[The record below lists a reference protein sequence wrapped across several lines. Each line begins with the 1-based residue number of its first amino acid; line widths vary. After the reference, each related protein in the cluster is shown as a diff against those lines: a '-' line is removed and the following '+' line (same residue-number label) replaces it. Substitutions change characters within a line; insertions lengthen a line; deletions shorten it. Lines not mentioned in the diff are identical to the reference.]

1 MRKWR
6 IKSRKILATLL
17 AAVMLLV
24 MIPTTLVDT
33 AAADMTYVEQDG
45 WFYFWD
51 EQGLKDILTANA
63 DSEWIPMRFAASQSE
78 LDDSTG
84 TMTLNSS
91 VTIPAKAYVHM
102 RDGQLKVTA
111 LRKLTVQGTLVTRVD
126 RAVTG
131 SVSVEGDGVYC
142 KYSDVTDGVSLVS
155 ELKKLGNMAAAGDV
169 AKNLEVS
176 VMADVTVNGD
186 LTVPAGVYMYLDE
199 GKTLQV
205 SGALTV
211 EKDAAVGDYGV
222 LKAVSVNI
230 EQGGSMSYGEGAE
243 LDYGSQL
250 TVNGE
255 FYGFG
260 TVRGTGSQPSIVIG
274 GTAEIDNY
282 GAGSISADVWS
293 VNAAATINNYGV
305 LVVPLAQRASLVSGT
320 NISYNAKDGDN
331 GTGSV
336 QCTVRLT
343 DTEAGKAGVLQNAIN
358 TFDTITDKKDY
369 ELFAV
374 SVSNAAKG
382 QPMQLT
388 LNEDL
393 TVDGAVDCLFL
404 TQNDWPEDETGF
416 APHVTIGEGAA
427 LTVAAGRTLS
437 ANVPV
442 TVNGTLDIRS
452 EGSFT
457 FGTPGI
463 VVLQDGMTVNGTVLT
478 AGLLEV
484 SGDVIV
490 AEGGVLHQTMGGVRI
505 EGSLTVNGTMTVDMV
520 DFQIKGSYTKGANA
534 TVTIGE
540 NANFSYQAKTT
551 FNKDA
556 ILAAFAQE
564 DVSTVTVEVNEDVT
578 LTENLTIPKG
588 KTLVIDGYGT
598 LTIAPGVTL
607 ALEEYI
613 RGENEAPPT
622 GTMGGRIECSAPLV
636 IKGMLDV
643 RAEACLN
650 PETVTV
656 ENGGK
661 LIVQANGEYNSWYGS
676 FTVKAGGHVTNNGW
690 ISFGEDSVIAVEGD
704 WAAAWTQGE
713 GAEANKNVAARLEQG
728 DNADQKIQKALADIN
743 ASTLPDFFSYTVPVY
758 REDSGERIELTQD
771 LTIPAGVELAFSSE
785 GATTYIAEGAALT
798 VQGILYSNDP
808 FTVDG
813 KLTVSANG
821 WATVWNDLLVGG
833 TLTIDEDGRMYC
845 QYLTDENEQGK
856 AGTIVNNG
864 SLAAEQFDLK
874 HNEVDIGGGGDDGSK
889 VVRSLE
895 ALKSALAEGGQ
906 INYRGTELTISED
919 LTIPENVN
927 LTINVTTF
935 TVNEGVTLTNK
946 GNVWLYGDA
955 YLYGKLDVSN
965 EGGYFGGYGLVKAGG
980 EDNLVGDEYGNRQ
993 FNWTARISKEGASE
1007 TLTQEELTAAGASV
1021 LADGIEIDLGSQTT
1035 LTLAG
1040 GLEIRDKNV
1049 SIGGANAAKVVV
1061 NGTLSVWNYL
1071 NLDAPMTV
1079 NGTVN
1084 VYDSVYASR
1093 DITVSTG
1100 GKLHVRNYYNES
1112 EHRQWTG
1119 SVQFG
1124 NNAWIALP
1132 EGAAWDDYV
1141 TVDDGCRLGV
1151 NRTVNAD
1158 NLESFLQSCND
1169 GRDYIV
1175 TLHMNRHEGES
1186 VPLYIATGTTLTI
1199 PENVELTIYDLT
1211 GNGYDTIIIGA
1222 ADDSGNK
1229 GEIIVNGSLRISMPA
1244 QVDGTLAINGEMR
1257 AVSGDTTTVN
1267 GAMTVNE
1274 GGTVQFSRLAGTGTI
1289 TNNGTLT
1296 ANEKAVGT
1304 VIGGSGNTTIDNTRL
1319 EASNM
1324 AELKAALSSLSGS
1337 TERQTIFLCRS
1348 AMDDAAPGFVIDEDI
1363 TVPSSVE
1370 LRMDE
1375 MRSSNFRGLTVAEN
1389 AKLTVAGA
1397 VYSWAEDGVTVNGTL
1412 ETLYGGQDE
1421 NGNWIPDG
1429 RIAAY
1434 SVTVASTGNL
1444 VNGGSTN
1451 VYDRDEQ
1458 TGGTLAVEGKMENSG
1473 NLNCRD
1479 LQYSGTTL
1487 TNKGDI
1493 RVRQQLKIA
1502 EGSVIENTGWITYGD
1517 CDALDKINN
1526 SENATIRW
1534 EKTVNTVEELRT
1546 LLTRTENGTATLEL
1560 REDCTLNEDLVIPG
1574 HIQLQISGEN
1584 GTPHT
1589 LTVPENVTLFV
1600 GGQLTAQNSATIVVN
1615 GTLVTSG
1622 FAQVYGALTINE
1634 SGVWEQKDNADVSDD
1649 RASVTIDGLLEQSES
1664 RVQLSSW
1671 RNGKIIFGANAR
1683 WNEVGTISSYKS
1695 STAITGFDT
1704 GKYKLSTDDGINYYL
1719 KRLSSGGGS
1728 GGGETSTVGDVN
1740 GDGVVDQADLVA
1752 LARFMAGIDDLED
1765 TTRADING
1773 DGIYSAAD
1781 LTALARMLEAQ
1792 QDTQTADADENGAPV
1807 DTGAELNAD
1816 AQDTVQTEDG
1826 GAPVEPAPAVDDV
1839 PETVEESVTGEVP
1852 QTEAGE
1858 QAA

>member
-33 AAADMTYVEQDG
+33 ALAANYVTDEDG
-45 WFYFWD
+45 NTYFWS
-51 EQGLKDILTANA
+51 EQGLRELIAAAPDGYVCFAKSAAQLEDSNATLTIASDLTIPKDFGVYMGEGRLEVSSGKTLTVEGQLEAGYDKVSGSIVATEGATYYLFSEASTGAQLASDLPKLGAAAAVDKSGAKYSAYIIGDVTVSGDLTA
-63 DSEWIPMRFAASQSE
+63 
-78 LDDSTG
+78 
-84 TMTLNSS
+84 
-91 VTIPAKAYVHM
+91 PAKVELFLGRERA
-102 RDGQLKVTA
+102 LTVTG
-111 LRKLTVQGTLVTRVD
+111 KLTVESSAYVYASEALTVGSMEVKADSAVDAYGGIRYGSTLTVNGSVQLWDKSFGTGTTSTITIGAGGKLMNGYEAITIADRWSVSAGATVDNSGSLVVPVEHRGDLARKKNVPGNIYSVKMLTDTEASRPGALQSAMAAFDSVSGKAENEYFNVVVRNAQLRQPLQFTLPEDLTVGGTVDGISFLQLAPPANTESFFPSVTLPAGKTLTVALDKQLSSTVPFVVNGTLVLPEG
-126 RAVTG
+126 G
-131 SVSVEGDGVYC
+131 SMVNGAYPTATFNGGLQVNGTVNSFGW
-142 KYSDVTDGVSLVS
+142 
-155 ELKKLGNMAAAGDV
+155 
-169 AKNLEVS
+169 
-176 VMADVTVNGD
+176 VTVNGD
-186 LTVPAGVYMYLDE
+186 M
-199 GKTLQV
+199 
-205 SGALTV
+205 
-211 EKDAAVGDYGV
+211 
-222 LKAVSVNI
+222 
-230 EQGGSMSYGEGAE
+230 
-243 LDYGSQL
+243 
-250 TVNGE
+250 
-255 FYGFG
+255 
-260 TVRGTGSQPSIVIG
+260 
-274 GTAEIDNY
+274 
-282 GAGSISADVWS
+282 
-293 VNAAATINNYGV
+293 
-305 LVVPLAQRASLVSGT
+305 
-320 NISYNAKDGDN
+320 
-331 GTGSV
+331 
-336 QCTVRLT
+336 
-343 DTEAGKAGVLQNAIN
+343 
-358 TFDTITDKKDY
+358 
-369 ELFAV
+369 
-374 SVSNAAKG
+374 
-382 QPMQLT
+382 
-388 LNEDL
+388 
-393 TVDGAVDCLFL
+393 
-404 TQNDWPEDETGF
+404 
-416 APHVTIGEGAA
+416 
-427 LTVAAGRTLS
+427 TVAAGGTFRQQYGSLTVTGTL
-437 ANVPV
+437 
-442 TVNGTLDIRS
+442 TVNGTLDLA
-452 EGSFT
+452 ETNFT
-457 FGTPGI
+457 VKGTY
-463 VVLQDGMTVNGTVLT
+463 V
-478 AGLLEV
+478 
-484 SGDVIV
+484 
-490 AEGGVLHQTMGGVRI
+490 
-505 EGSLTVNGTMTVDMV
+505 
-520 DFQIKGSYTKGANA
+520 KGENA
-534 TVTIGE
+534 TVNMDE
-540 NANFSYQAKTT
+540 KVSFDYQVKTE
-551 FNKDA
+551 FNRDA

-564 DVSTVTVEVNEDVT
+564 NVSTVTVEVNEDVT
-578 LTENLTIPKG
+578 LTEDLTIPKG
-588 KTLVIDGYGT
+588 KTLGIDGYGT

-636 IKGMLDV
+636 IKGTLDV

-650 PETVTV
+650 PGTVTV

-661 LIVQANGEYNSWYGS
+661 LIMQANGEYNSWYGS
-676 FTVKAGGHVTNNGW
+676 FTIKAGGHVTNNGW
-690 ISFGEDSVIAVEGD
+690 ISFGEDSVITVEDEWAV
-704 WAAAWTQGE
+704 AWTQGE
-713 GAEANKNVAARLEQG
+713 GAEANKNVAVRLEQG

-743 ASTLPDFFSYTVPVY
+743 ASTLPDFFSYTVPVH
-758 REDSGERIELTQD
+758 REEGGERIELTQD

-821 WATVWNDLLVGG
+821 YATVWNDLLVGG
-833 TLTIDEDGRMYC
+833 TLTVDEGGRMYC

-993 FNWTARISKEGASE
+993 FNWTARISKEGTSE
-1007 TLTQEELTAAGASV
+1007 TLTQEELTAAGAST
-1021 LADGIEIDLGSQTT
+1021 LANRIEIDLGSQTT
-1035 LTLAG
+1035 LTLAD

-1049 SIGGANAAKVVV
+1049 YIWGANAAKVVV

-1100 GKLHVRNYYNES
+1100 GKLHVRNYLDKDTY
-1112 EHRQWTG
+1112 RQWTG
-1119 SVQFG
+1119 SVEFE

-1132 EGAAWDDYV
+1132 ESAAWDDYV
-1141 TVDDGCRLGV
+1141 TVDDGCNLCV
-1151 NRTVNAD
+1151 NKSVRMSE
-1158 NLESFLQSCND
+1158 LESFLKSCND
-1169 GRDYIV
+1169 GRKYMV
-1175 TLHMNRHEGES
+1175 TLHMNRHEGEKR
-1186 VPLYIATGTTLTI
+1186 PLYIAAGTTVTI
-1199 PENVELTIYDLT
+1199 PENVTVLIPDYNIGGFSEFA
-1211 GNGYDTIIIGA
+1211 IGA
-1222 ADDSGNK
+1222 ADENGTK
-1229 GEIIVNGSLRISMPA
+1229 GELVVNGRLEVDVPARVEGTLTVNGSARF
-1244 QVDGTLAINGEMR
+1244 GNGYEVR
-1257 AVSGDTTTVN
+1257 AN
-1267 GAMTVNE
+1267 GAMLVNA
-1274 GGTVQFSRLAGTGTI
+1274 GGEMVITGKLTGTGTI

-1304 VIGGSGNTTIDNTRL
+1304 VIGGSGKTTIGNTRL

-1324 AELKAALSSLSGS
+1324 AELKAALSSLDGS
-1337 TERQTIFLCRS
+1337 AEWQTIYLCRS
-1348 AMDDAAPGFVIDEDI
+1348 AMDDADPYFVIDGDI
-1363 TVPSSVE
+1363 TVPSNVQ

-1375 MRSSNFRGLTVAEN
+1375 MRSSNFRGLTVAQD

-1397 VYSWAEDGVTVNGTL
+1397 IYNWAEDGVTVNGTL

-1421 NGNWIPDG
+1421 NGNWIPNG
-1429 RIAAY
+1429 QIAAY
-1434 SVTVASTGNL
+1434 SVTVASTGHL
-1444 VNGGSTN
+1444 VNGGNTDVN
-1451 VYDRDEQ
+1451 DRDEQ
-1458 TGGTLAVEGKMENSG
+1458 TGGTLVVEGVLENS
-1473 NLNCRD
+1473 NTVNCRD
-1479 LQYSGTTL
+1479 LKYSGTEL
-1487 TNKGDI
+1487 TNKGNI
-1493 RVRQQLKIA
+1493 YVRQQLKIA
-1502 EGSVIENTGWITYGD
+1502 EGCAIANAGQVTYAD

-1534 EKTVNTVEELRT
+1534 DKTVNTVEELRA

-1560 REDCTLNEDLVIPG
+1560 REDCTLNEELTVPGNIELVFAADHG
-1574 HIQLQISGEN
+1574 Q
-1584 GTPHT
+1584 TPT
-1589 LTVPENVTLFV
+1589 LTVSEGVTLSAN
-1600 GGQLTAQNSATIVVN
+1600 GQLNIQKAVTLAAN
-1615 GTLVTSG
+1615 GTLATSNDV
-1622 FAQVYGALTINE
+1622 QVNGALLISE
-1634 SGVWEQKDNADVSDD
+1634 SGVWRQENW
-1649 RASVTIDGLLEQSES
+1649 ASVNSDSASITINGRLEQSES
-1664 RVQLSSW
+1664 WVELTSRW
-1671 RNGKIIFGANAR
+1671 NGKIIFGANAR
-1683 WNEVGTISSYKS
+1683 WNEVGTISSRES
-1695 STAITGFDT
+1695 STAITGFDI
-1704 GKYKLSTDDGINYYL
+1704 GKYKLSTNDGINYYL
-1719 KRLSSGGGS
+1719 ERLSSGGGS
-1728 GGGETSTVGDVN
+1728 GGGETSTIGDVN

-1781 LTALARMLEAQ
+1781 LTALARMLEVQ

>member
-24 MIPTTLVDT
+24 MIPTTMVDT

-142 KYSDVTDGVSLVS
+142 KYSDVTDGASLVS
-155 ELKKLGNMAAAGDV
+155 ELKKLGDMAAAGDV
-169 AKNLEVS
+169 AKDLEVN

-211 EKDAAVGDYGV
+211 KKDAVVGDYGV

-243 LDYGSQL
+243 LNYGSRL
-250 TVNGE
+250 TVNGG
-255 FYGFG
+255 FHGFG
-260 TVRGTGSQPSIVIG
+260 TVRGTGSLPSIVIG
-274 GTAEIDNY
+274 GTAEVDNY

-293 VNAAATINNYGV
+293 VDATATINNYGV

-336 QCTVRLT
+336 QCAVRLT
-343 DTEAGKAGVLQNAIN
+343 DTEAGKAGVLQNAIH

-374 SVSNAAKG
+374 SVSSAAKE

-437 ANVPV
+437 VNVPV
-442 TVNGTLDIRS
+442 TVNGTLDIRN
-452 EGSFT
+452 EGGFT

-463 VVLQDGMTVNGTVLT
+463 VVLQDGMTLNGTVLT

-484 SGDVIV
+484 YGDVAV
-490 AEGGVLHQTMGGVRI
+490 AEGGVLHQTMGSVRI
-505 EGSLTVNGTMTVDMV
+505 EGSLTVNGTMIVDMV

-540 NANFSYQAKTT
+540 NANFNYQAKTT
-551 FNKDA
+551 FNRDA

-578 LTENLTIPKG
+578 LTEDLTIPQK
-588 KTLVIDGYGT
+588 KTLVIEGYGT

-607 ALEEYI
+607 ALKEYI

-636 IKGMLDV
+636 IRGTLDV

-690 ISFGEDSVIAVEGD
+690 ISFGEDSAIAVEGD
-704 WAAAWTQGE
+704 WAAAWTQGN

-771 LTIPAGVELAFSSE
+771 LTIPAGVELGFYNE

-798 VQGILYSNDP
+798 VQGGMYSNAP
-808 FTVDG
+808 FNVDG

-821 WATVWNDLLVGG
+821 WATVWNNLLVGG
-833 TLTIDEDGRMYC
+833 TLTIDEGGRMYC

-864 SLAAEQFDLK
+864 SLIAEQFDLK

-889 VVRSLE
+889 VVYSLE

-946 GNVWLYGDA
+946 GNVWLHGDA

-965 EGGYFGGYGLVKAGG
+965 ESGYFGGYGVVKAGG

-993 FNWTARISKEGASE
+993 FNWTARISKEGTSE
-1007 TLTQEELTAAGASV
+1007 TLTQEELTAAGAST
-1021 LADGIEIDLGSQTT
+1021 LANRIEIDLGSQTT
-1035 LTLAG
+1035 LTLAD

-1049 SIGGANAAKVVV
+1049 YIWGANAAKVVV

-1100 GKLHVRNYYNES
+1100 GKLHVHNYYNES

-1119 SVQFG
+1119 SVEFE

-1141 TVDDGCRLGV
+1141 TVDDGCRLGA

-1158 NLESFLQSCND
+1158 NLESFLQSCDD
-1169 GRDYIV
+1169 GRNYIV

-1186 VPLYIATGTTLTI
+1186 MPLYIATGTTLTI

-1222 ADDSGNK
+1222 ADESGNK
-1229 GEIIVNGSLRISMPA
+1229 GEVVVDGLLRIYMPT
-1244 QVDGTLAINGEMR
+1244 QVDGTLTINGEMW
-1257 AVSGDTTTVN
+1257 AFSGDTTTVN

-1348 AMDDAAPGFVIDEDI
+1348 AMDDANPYFVIDGDI
-1363 TVPSSVE
+1363 TVPSGVE

-1375 MRSSNFRGLTVAEN
+1375 MRSSNFRGLTVAED

-1397 VYSWAEDGVTVNGTL
+1397 VYNWAEDGMTVNGTL

-1421 NGNWIPDG
+1421 NGNWIPNG
-1429 RIAAY
+1429 QIAAY
-1434 SVTVASTGNL
+1434 SVTVASTGHL
-1444 VNGGSTN
+1444 VNGGNTDVN
-1451 VYDRDEQ
+1451 DRDEQ
-1458 TGGTLAVEGKMENSG
+1458 TGGTLVVEGVLENS
-1473 NLNCRD
+1473 NTVNCRD
-1479 LQYSGTTL
+1479 LKYSGTEL
-1487 TNKGDI
+1487 TNKGNI
-1493 RVRQQLKIA
+1493 YVRQQLKIA
-1502 EGSVIENTGWITYGD
+1502 EGCAIANAGQVTYAD

-1534 EKTVNTVEELRT
+1534 DKTVNTVEELRA
-1546 LLTRTENGTATLEL
+1546 LLTRTENGTATLDL
-1560 REDCTLNEDLVIPG
+1560 REDSALNEDLAVPG
-1574 HIQLQISGEN
+1574 NIELVFAADHGQ
-1584 GTPHT
+1584 TPT
-1589 LTVPENVTLFV
+1589 LTVSENVTLSV
-1600 GGQLTAQNSATIVVN
+1600 NGQLNIQDSATLAVN
-1615 GTLVTSG
+1615 GTLETSNDV
-1622 FAQVYGALTINE
+1622 QVYGAILISE
-1634 SGVWEQKDNADVSDD
+1634 SGVWKQKNS
-1649 RASVTIDGLLEQSES
+1649 ASVHNDSASITINGWLEQSES
-1664 RVQLSSW
+1664 WVELTSRW
-1671 RNGKIIFGANAR
+1671 NGKIIFGANAR
-1683 WNEVGTISSYKS
+1683 WNEVGTISSHES

-1704 GKYKLSTDDGINYYL
+1704 GKYKLSTNDGINYYL
-1719 KRLSSGGGS
+1719 ERISSGGGS
-1728 GGGETSTVGDVN
+1728 GGGETSTIGDVN

-1807 DTGAELNAD
+1807 NTGAELNAD

>member
-33 AAADMTYVEQDG
+33 ALAANYVTDKDG
-45 WFYFWD
+45 NTYFWS
-51 EQGLKDILTANA
+51 EQGLRELIAAAPDSYVCFAKSAAQLEDSNATLTIASDLTIPKGFGVYMGEGRLEVSSGKTLTVEGQLEAGYDKVSGSVVATEGATYYLFSEASTGAQLASDLPKLGAAAAVDKSGAKYSAYIIGDVTVSGDLTA
-63 DSEWIPMRFAASQSE
+63 
-78 LDDSTG
+78 
-84 TMTLNSS
+84 
-91 VTIPAKAYVHM
+91 PAKVELFLGRERA
-102 RDGQLKVTA
+102 LTVTG
-111 LRKLTVQGTLVTRVD
+111 KLTVESSAYVYATEALTVGSMEVKADSAVDAYGGIRYGSTLTVNGSMVLYDKSFGTGTTSTITIGAGGKLMNGYEAITIADRWYIGDNATVDNSGSLVVPVEHRGDLAGKKNVPGAICSVKMLTDTEASRPGALQSAMAAFDSVSGKAENEYFNVVVRNAQLRQPLQFTLPEDLTVGGTVDGISFLQLAPPANTERFFPSVTLPAGKTLTVARGKQLSSTVPFVVNGTLVLPEGGMVD
-126 RAVTG
+126 GTYPTATFNGGLQVNGTVNSCG
-131 SVSVEGDGVYC
+131 W
-142 KYSDVTDGVSLVS
+142 
-155 ELKKLGNMAAAGDV
+155 
-169 AKNLEVS
+169 
-176 VMADVTVNGD
+176 VTVNGD
-186 LTVPAGVYMYLDE
+186 MTIAAGGTFRQQYGSLTVTG
-199 GKTLQV
+199 TL
-205 SGALTV
+205 
-211 EKDAAVGDYGV
+211 
-222 LKAVSVNI
+222 
-230 EQGGSMSYGEGAE
+230 
-243 LDYGSQL
+243 
-250 TVNGE
+250 
-255 FYGFG
+255 
-260 TVRGTGSQPSIVIG
+260 
-274 GTAEIDNY
+274 
-282 GAGSISADVWS
+282 
-293 VNAAATINNYGV
+293 
-305 LVVPLAQRASLVSGT
+305 
-320 NISYNAKDGDN
+320 
-331 GTGSV
+331 
-336 QCTVRLT
+336 
-343 DTEAGKAGVLQNAIN
+343 
-358 TFDTITDKKDY
+358 
-369 ELFAV
+369 
-374 SVSNAAKG
+374 
-382 QPMQLT
+382 
-388 LNEDL
+388 
-393 TVDGAVDCLFL
+393 
-404 TQNDWPEDETGF
+404 
-416 APHVTIGEGAA
+416 
-427 LTVAAGRTLS
+427 
-437 ANVPV
+437 
-442 TVNGTLDIRS
+442 TVNGTLDLA
-452 EGSFT
+452 ETNFT
-457 FGTPGI
+457 VKGTY
-463 VVLQDGMTVNGTVLT
+463 V
-478 AGLLEV
+478 
-484 SGDVIV
+484 
-490 AEGGVLHQTMGGVRI
+490 
-505 EGSLTVNGTMTVDMV
+505 
-520 DFQIKGSYTKGANA
+520 KGENA
-534 TVTIGE
+534 TVNMDE
-540 NANFSYQAKTT
+540 KVSFDYQVKTE
-551 FNKDA
+551 FNRDA

-564 DVSTVTVEVNEDVT
+564 NVSTVTVEVNEDVT
-578 LTENLTIPKG
+578 MTEDLTIPKG
-588 KTLVIDGYGT
+588 KTFVIDGYET

-636 IKGMLDV
+636 IKGTLDV

-650 PETVTV
+650 PGTVTV

-661 LIVQANGEYNSWYGS
+661 LIMQANGEYNSWYGS
-676 FTVKAGGHVTNNGW
+676 FTIKAGGHVTNNGW
-690 ISFGEDSVIAVEGD
+690 ISFGEDSVITVEDEWAV
-704 WAAAWTQGE
+704 AWTQGE
-713 GAEANKNVAARLEQG
+713 GAEANKNVAVRLEQG

-743 ASTLPDFFSYTVPVY
+743 ASTLPDFFSYMVPIY

-821 WATVWNDLLVGG
+821 RATVWNNLLVGG
-833 TLTIDEDGRMYC
+833 TLTIDEGGRMYC

-864 SLAAEQFDLK
+864 SLSAEQTELK
-874 HNEVDIGGGGDDGSK
+874 HNEVDIGGGDDGSK

-946 GNVWLYGDA
+946 GNVWLHGDA

-965 EGGYFGGYGLVKAGG
+965 ESGYFGGYGVVKAGG

-993 FNWTARISKEGASE
+993 FNWTARISKEGTSE
-1007 TLTQEELTAAGASV
+1007 TLTQEELTAAGAST
-1021 LADGIEIDLGSQTT
+1021 LANRIEIDLGSQTT
-1035 LTLAG
+1035 LTLAD

-1049 SIGGANAAKVVV
+1049 YIWGANAAKVVV

-1100 GKLHVRNYYNES
+1100 GKLHVHNYYNES

-1119 SVQFG
+1119 SVEFES
-1124 NNAWIALP
+1124 NAWIALP

-1244 QVDGTLAINGEMR
+1244 QVDGTLAINGEMW
-1257 AVSGDTTTVN
+1257 AFSGDTTTVN

-1337 TERQTIFLCRS
+1337 TERQTIYLCRN
-1348 AMDDAAPGFVIDEDI
+1348 AMDDADPYFVIDGDI
-1363 TVPSSVE
+1363 TVPSNVQ
-1370 LRMDE
+1370 LHMDE
-1375 MRSSNFRGLTVAEN
+1375 MRSSNFRGLTVAED
-1389 AKLTVAGA
+1389 AKLTVGGEMHI
-1397 VYSWAEDGVTVNGTL
+1397 WPEEGVTVYGTM
-1412 ETLYGGQDE
+1412 ETLGGQDE
-1421 NGNWIPDG
+1421 DGNGISNG

-1444 VNGGSTN
+1444 VNGGNTDVN
-1451 VYDRDEQ
+1451 DRDEQ
-1458 TGGTLAVEGKMENSG
+1458 TGGILAVEGKMENSG
-1473 NLNCRD
+1473 YINCRD
-1479 LQYSGTTL
+1479 LKYSGTEM
-1487 TNKGDI
+1487 TNKGNI
-1493 RVRQQLKIA
+1493 YVRQQLKIA
-1502 EGSVIENTGWITYGD
+1502 EGCVIGNAGQVTYAD

-1526 SENATIRW
+1526 SGKATIHW
-1534 EKTVNTVEELRT
+1534 EKTVNTVEELRA
-1546 LLTRTENGTATLEL
+1546 LLTRTENGTATLKL
-1560 REDCTLNEDLVIPG
+1560 REDCTLNE
-1574 HIQLQISGEN
+1574 E
-1584 GTPHT
+1584 
-1589 LTVPENVTLFV
+1589 LTVPENIELIFAADHGQTPTLTVSEGVTLSV
-1600 GGQLTAQNSATIVVN
+1600 GGQLNIQESATLAVN
-1615 GTLVTSG
+1615 GTLATSNDV
-1622 FAQVYGALTINE
+1622 QVNGALLISENGVWKQKNSASVNNDGASITIN
-1634 SGVWEQKDNADVSDD
+1634 G
-1649 RASVTIDGLLEQSES
+1649 RLEQSES
-1664 RVQLSSW
+1664 WVELTSW
-1671 RNGKIIFGANAR
+1671 WNGKIIFGANAH
-1683 WNEVGTISSYKS
+1683 WNEVGTISSRES
-1695 STAITGFDT
+1695 STAITGFDI
-1704 GKYKLSTDDGINYYL
+1704 GRYELRLDGEDYYL
-1719 KRLSSGGGS
+1719 KRISSGGGS

-1792 QDTQTADADENGAPV
+1792 QGTQTADADENGAPV

-1839 PETVEESVTGEVP
+1839 PETVKESVTGEVP

>member
-33 AAADMTYVEQDG
+33 ALAANYATDEDG
-45 WFYFWD
+45 NTYFWS
-51 EQGLKDILTANA
+51 EQGLRELIAAAPDGYVCFAKSAAQLEDSNATLTIASDLTIPKDFGVYMGEGRLEVSSGKTLTVEGQLEAGYDKVSGSVVVAEGATYYLFSEASTGAQLASDLPKLGAAAAVDKSGAKYSAYIIGDVTVSGDLTA
-63 DSEWIPMRFAASQSE
+63 
-78 LDDSTG
+78 
-84 TMTLNSS
+84 
-91 VTIPAKAYVHM
+91 PAKVELFLGRERA
-102 RDGQLKVTA
+102 LTVTG
-111 LRKLTVQGTLVTRVD
+111 KLTVESGAYVYASEALTVGSMEVKADSAVDAYGGIRYGSALIINGVANLWDKSFGTGTTSTITIGAGGKLMNGYEAITIADRWSVSDGATIDNGGSLVVPVEHRGDLAGKKNVPGNIYSVKMLTDTEASRSGALKSAMAAFDGISGKANNEHFNVVVRNAQLWQPLQVTLPDDLTVGGMLDGISFLQLAPPANTESFFPAVTLPAGKTLTVALGKQLSSTVPFVVNGTLVLPEGGGMVD
-126 RAVTG
+126 
-131 SVSVEGDGVYC
+131 
-142 KYSDVTDGVSLVS
+142 
-155 ELKKLGNMAAAGDV
+155 GNYPTATFNGGLQV
-169 AKNLEVS
+169 NGTVNS
-176 VMADVTVNGD
+176 FGWVTVNGD
-186 LTVPAGVYMYLDE
+186 M
-199 GKTLQV
+199 
-205 SGALTV
+205 
-211 EKDAAVGDYGV
+211 
-222 LKAVSVNI
+222 
-230 EQGGSMSYGEGAE
+230 
-243 LDYGSQL
+243 
-250 TVNGE
+250 
-255 FYGFG
+255 
-260 TVRGTGSQPSIVIG
+260 
-274 GTAEIDNY
+274 
-282 GAGSISADVWS
+282 
-293 VNAAATINNYGV
+293 
-305 LVVPLAQRASLVSGT
+305 
-320 NISYNAKDGDN
+320 
-331 GTGSV
+331 
-336 QCTVRLT
+336 
-343 DTEAGKAGVLQNAIN
+343 
-358 TFDTITDKKDY
+358 
-369 ELFAV
+369 
-374 SVSNAAKG
+374 
-382 QPMQLT
+382 
-388 LNEDL
+388 
-393 TVDGAVDCLFL
+393 
-404 TQNDWPEDETGF
+404 
-416 APHVTIGEGAA
+416 
-427 LTVAAGRTLS
+427 TVAAGGTFRQQYGSLTVTGTL
-437 ANVPV
+437 
-442 TVNGTLDIRS
+442 TVNGTLDLA
-452 EGSFT
+452 ETNFT
-457 FGTPGI
+457 VKGTY
-463 VVLQDGMTVNGTVLT
+463 V
-478 AGLLEV
+478 
-484 SGDVIV
+484 
-490 AEGGVLHQTMGGVRI
+490 
-505 EGSLTVNGTMTVDMV
+505 
-520 DFQIKGSYTKGANA
+520 KGENA
-534 TVTIGE
+534 TVNMDE
-540 NANFSYQAKTT
+540 KVSFDYQVKTE
-551 FNKDA
+551 FNRDA

-564 DVSTVTVEVNEDVT
+564 NVSTVTVEVNEDVT
-578 LTENLTIPKG
+578 LTEDLTIPQK
-588 KTLVIDGYGT
+588 KTLVIEGYGT
-598 LTIAPGVTL
+598 LTIAPGATL
-607 ALEEYI
+607 ALKEYI
-613 RGENEAPPT
+613 RGENESPWTGAP
-622 GTMGGRIECSAPLV
+622 GGKLECGAPLV
-636 IKGMLDV
+636 IKGTLDV
-643 RAEACLN
+643 GKEAYLN
-650 PETVTV
+650 PQSTVTV

-661 LIVQANGEYNSWYGS
+661 LVVRENGEYYSWNGS

-690 ISFGEDSVIAVEGD
+690 MSFGEDSAITVEDG
-704 WAAAWTQGE
+704 WAAAWTQGKT
-713 GAEANKNVAARLEQG
+713 AEAHKSVAARLEQG
-728 DNADQKIQKALADIN
+728 DNADQKIQKALTDIN

-771 LTIPAGVELAFSSE
+771 LTIPAGVELAFYNE
-785 GATTYIAEGAALT
+785 GVTTYIAEGAALT
-798 VQGILYSNDP
+798 VQGTPYSNAP
-808 FTVDG
+808 ITVDG
-813 KLTVSANG
+813 KLTVSKNGAAN
-821 WATVWNDLLVGG
+821 VQKNLLVGG
-833 TLTIDEDGRMYC
+833 TLTIDEGGRMYC

-874 HNEVDIGGGGDDGSK
+874 HNEVDIGGGDDGSK

-946 GNVWLYGDA
+946 GNVWLHGDA

-965 EGGYFGGYGLVKAGG
+965 ESGYFGGYGVVKAGG
-980 EDNLVGDEYGNRQ
+980 EDNLVGDENGNRQ
-993 FNWTARISKEGASE
+993 FNWTTRISKEGTSE
-1007 TLTQEELTAAGASV
+1007 TLTQEELTAAGGST
-1021 LADGIEIDLGSQTT
+1021 LANRIEINLGSQTT
-1035 LTLAG
+1035 LTLAD

-1049 SIGGANAAKVVV
+1049 YIWGANAAKVVV

-1100 GKLHVRNYYNES
+1100 GKLHVHNYYNES

-1119 SVQFG
+1119 SVEFES
-1124 NNAWIALP
+1124 NAWIALP

-1211 GNGYDTIIIGA
+1211 GNGYNTIIIGA
-1222 ADDSGNK
+1222 ADESGNK
-1229 GEIIVNGSLRISMPA
+1229 GEVIVNGSLRISMPA
-1244 QVDGTLAINGEMR
+1244 QVDGTLTINGEMR

-1267 GAMTVNE
+1267 GALTVSKGANM
-1274 GGTVQFSRLAGTGTI
+1274 SCNRLAGTGTI

-1304 VIGGSGNTTIDNTRL
+1304 VIGGSGKTMIDNTRL

-1348 AMDDAAPGFVIDEDI
+1348 AMDDADPYFVIDEDI
-1363 TVPSSVE
+1363 TVPSGVE

-1375 MRSSNFRGLTVAEN
+1375 MQSSNFRGLTVAEN

-1397 VYSWAEDGVTVNGTL
+1397 VHNWAEDGVTVNGTL

-1421 NGNWIPDG
+1421 NGNWIPNG
-1429 RIAAY
+1429 QIVAY
-1434 SVTVASTGNL
+1434 SVTVASTGHL
-1444 VNGGSTN
+1444 VNGGNTN
-1451 VYDRDEQ
+1451 VDDRDEQ
-1458 TGGTLAVEGKMENSG
+1458 TGGTLAVEGVLENS
-1473 NLNCRD
+1473 NTVNCRD
-1479 LQYSGTTL
+1479 LKYSGTEL
-1487 TNKGDI
+1487 TNKGNI
-1493 RVRQQLKIA
+1493 YVRQQLKIA
-1502 EGSVIENTGWITYGD
+1502 EGCVIENAGQVTYGD

-1534 EKTVNTVEELRT
+1534 DKTVNTVEELRA

-1560 REDCTLNEDLVIPG
+1560 REDCTLNEELAIPENIELVFAADHG
-1574 HIQLQISGEN
+1574 Q
-1584 GTPHT
+1584 TPT
-1589 LTVPENVTLFV
+1589 LTVSEGVTLSAN
-1600 GGQLTAQNSATIVVN
+1600 GQLNIQKSATLVVN
-1615 GTLVTSG
+1615 GTLATCNNV
-1622 FAQVYGALTINE
+1622 QVYGTLIISE
-1634 SGVWEQKDNADVSDD
+1634 SGVWKQKNS
-1649 RASVTIDGLLEQSES
+1649 ASVNNDGASITINGVLEQSES
-1664 RVQLSSW
+1664 WVELTSW

-1683 WNEVGTISSYKS
+1683 WNEVGTISSHES

-1704 GKYKLSTDDGINYYL
+1704 GKYKLSTNDGIDYYL

-1728 GGGETSTVGDVN
+1728 GGGETSTIGDVN

-1765 TTRADING
+1765 TARADING
-1773 DGIYSAAD
+1773 DGIPSAAD

-1792 QDTQTADADENGAPV
+1792 QGTQTDDADENGAPV

>member
-63 DSEWIPMRFAASQSE
+63 DSEWISMRFAASQSK

-102 RDGQLKVTA
+102 RDGQLKVAA

-142 KYSDVTDGVSLVS
+142 KYSDVTDGASLVS
-155 ELKKLGNMAAAGDV
+155 ELKKLGDMAAAGDV
-169 AKNLEVS
+169 AKDLEVN

-211 EKDAAVGDYGV
+211 KKDAAVGDYGV

-250 TVNGE
+250 TVNGG

-274 GTAEIDNY
+274 GTAEISNY
-282 GAGSISADVWS
+282 GAGSIFADVWS

-336 QCTVRLT
+336 QYAVRLT

-358 TFDTITDKKDY
+358 TFDTITGKKDY

-374 SVSNAAKG
+374 SVSNAVKG

-388 LNEDL
+388 LNENV

-416 APHVTIGEGAA
+416 APHVTIGEGVA

-437 ANVPV
+437 VNVPV
-442 TVNGTLDIRS
+442 TVNGTLDIRN
-452 EGSFT
+452 EGGFT

-463 VVLQDGMTVNGTVLT
+463 VVLQDGMTLNGTVLT

-484 SGDVIV
+484 YGDVAV
-490 AEGGVLHQTMGGVRI
+490 AEGGVLHQTMGSVRI
-505 EGSLTVNGTMTVDMV
+505 EGSLTVNGTMIVDMV

-540 NANFSYQAKTT
+540 NANFNYQVKTE
-551 FNKDA
+551 FNRDA

-564 DVSTVTVEVNEDVT
+564 NVSTVTVEVNEDVT
-578 LTENLTIPKG
+578 LTEDLTIPKK
-588 KTLVIDGYGT
+588 KTLVIEGYGT
-598 LTIAPGVTL
+598 LTIAPGATL
-607 ALEEYI
+607 ALE
-613 RGENEAPPT
+613 GTVEADWEQNISGGLLECGALMVLQGTFSAGT
-622 GTMGGRIECSAPLV
+622 GAHANLYGTI
-636 IKGMLDV
+636 
-643 RAEACLN
+643 
-650 PETVTV
+650 TV
-656 ENGGK
+656 ENGGS
-661 LIVQANGEYNSWYGS
+661 LIVNGGAFFGGDS

-690 ISFGEDSVIAVEGD
+690 MSFGEDSAITVEDG
-704 WAAAWTQGE
+704 WAAAWTQGKT
-713 GAEANKNVAARLEQG
+713 AEAHKSVAARLEQG

-743 ASTLPDFFSYTVPVY
+743 ASTLPDFFSYTLSVY
-758 REDSGERIELTQD
+758 RQDDGERIELTQD
-771 LTIPAGVELAFSSE
+771 LTIPAGVELAFYNE
-785 GATTYIAEGAALT
+785 GVMTYIAKGAALT
-798 VQGILYSNDP
+798 IQGTLYSEAP
-808 FTVDG
+808 ITVDG
-813 KLTVSANG
+813 KLTVSKNG
-821 WATVWNDLLVGG
+821 AADVQKKLLVGG
-833 TLTIDEDGRMYC
+833 TLTIDEGGRMHC

-864 SLAAEQFDLK
+864 SLTAEQFDLK
-874 HNEVDIGGGGDDGSK
+874 HNEVDIGDDSGNR
-889 VVRSLE
+889 VVGTFE
-895 ALKSALAEGGQ
+895 ALKSALTKGGQ
-906 INYRGTELTISED
+906 INYRGTKLTISED

-955 YLYGKLDVSN
+955 CLYGKLDVSN
-965 EGGYFGGYGLVKAGG
+965 EGGYFGGYGVVKAGG

-993 FNWTARISKEGASE
+993 FNWTSRISKEGTSE
-1007 TLTQEELTAAGASV
+1007 TLTQEELTAAGAST
-1021 LADGIEIDLGSQTT
+1021 LANRIEINLGSQTT
-1035 LTLAG
+1035 LTLAD

-1049 SIGGANAAKVVV
+1049 YIWGANAAKVVV

-1100 GKLHVRNYYNES
+1100 GKLHVHNYYNES

-1119 SVQFG
+1119 SVEFE

-1199 PENVELTIYDLT
+1199 PENVELAIYDLT
-1211 GNGYDTIIIGA
+1211 GNGYNTIIIGA
-1222 ADDSGNK
+1222 ADESGNK
-1229 GEIIVNGSLRISMPA
+1229 GEVIVKGSLRISMPA
-1244 QVDGTLAINGEMR
+1244 QVDGTLTINGEMR

-1274 GGTVQFSRLAGTGTI
+1274 GGTVQFGRLAGTGTI

-1304 VIGGSGNTTIDNTRL
+1304 VIGGSGKTMIDNTRL

-1337 TERQTIFLCRS
+1337 AERQTIFLCRS
-1348 AMDDAAPGFVIDEDI
+1348 AMDDADPYFVIDEDI
-1363 TVPSSVE
+1363 TVPSGVE

-1375 MRSSNFRGLTVAEN
+1375 MQSSSFRGLTVAKN
-1389 AKLTVAGA
+1389 AKLTIAGD
-1397 VYSWAEDGVTVNGTL
+1397 VYCWAEDGVTVNGTL
-1412 ETLYGGQDE
+1412 KTLHGGQDE
-1421 NGNWIPDG
+1421 DGNGISNG

-1444 VNGGSTN
+1444 VNGGNTDVN
-1451 VYDRDEQ
+1451 DRDEQ

-1502 EGSVIENTGWITYGD
+1502 EGTVIENTGWITYGD

-1695 STAITGFDT
+1695 CTAITGFDP
-1704 GKYKLSTDDGINYYL
+1704 GRYKLSTSDGINYYL
-1719 KRLSSGGGS
+1719 ERVSSGGGS
-1728 GGGETSTVGDVN
+1728 GGGETSTIGDVN

-1765 TTRADING
+1765 TARADING

-1826 GAPVEPAPAVDDV
+1826 GAPVEPVPAVDDV

>member
-24 MIPTTLVDT
+24 MIPTTMVDT
-33 AAADMTYVEQDG
+33 ALAANYVTDKDG
-45 WFYFWD
+45 NTYFWS
-51 EQGLKDILTANA
+51 EQGLRELIAAAPDGYVCFAKSAAQLEDSNATLT
-63 DSEWIPMRFAASQSE
+63 IASD
-78 LDDSTG
+78 L
-84 TMTLNSS
+84 
-91 VTIPAKAYVHM
+91 TIPK
-102 RDGQLKVTA
+102 GF
-111 LRKLTVQGTLVTRVD
+111 
-126 RAVTG
+126 
-131 SVSVEGDGVYC
+131 GVYM
-142 KYSDVTDGVSLVS
+142 G
-155 ELKKLGNMAAAGDV
+155 EGR
-169 AKNLEVS
+169 LEVS
-176 VMADVTVNGD
+176 SGKTLTVEGQLEARFDKVSGSIVAAEGATYYLFSEASTGAQLASNLPKLGAAAAVDTSGAQYSAYINGDVTVSGD
-186 LTVPAGVYMYLDE
+186 LTVPAKVELFLGRERTLTVTGKLTVESSAYVYAME
-199 GKTLQV
+199 
-205 SGALTV
+205 ALTV
-211 EKDAAVGDYGV
+211 
-222 LKAVSVNI
+222 
-230 EQGGSMSYGEGAE
+230 GSMEVKADSAVDAYGGIR
-243 LDYGSQL
+243 YGSTL
-250 TVNGE
+250 TVNGSMVL
-255 FYGFG
+255 YDKSFG
-260 TVRGTGSQPSIVIG
+260 TGT
-274 GTAEIDNY
+274 T
-282 GAGSISADVWS
+282 
-293 VNAAATINNYGV
+293 ATITVGADGKLMNGYEAITIADRWYIGDNATVDNSGS
-305 LVVPLAQRASLVSGT
+305 LVVPVEHRGDLAGKKNVPGA
-320 NISYNAKDGDN
+320 IC
-331 GTGSV
+331 SV
-336 QCTVRLT
+336 KMLT
-343 DTEAGKAGVLQNAIN
+343 DTEASRPGALQSAMAAFDGVSGKAENEYFNVVVRNAQLRQPLQ
-358 TFDTITDKKDY
+358 F
-369 ELFAV
+369 
-374 SVSNAAKG
+374 
-382 QPMQLT
+382 T
-388 LNEDL
+388 LPEDL
-393 TVDGAVDCLFL
+393 TVGGTVDGISFLQLAPPANTESFFPAVTLPAGKTL
-404 TQNDWPEDETGF
+404 TVALGKQLSSTVPFVVNGTLVLPEGGGMVDGNYPTATFNGGLQVNGTVNSF
-416 APHVTIGEGAA
+416 GWVTVNGDM
-427 LTVAAGRTLS
+427 TVAAGGTFRQQYGSLTVTGTL
-437 ANVPV
+437 
-442 TVNGTLDIRS
+442 TVNGTLDLA
-452 EGSFT
+452 ETNFT
-457 FGTPGI
+457 VKGTY
-463 VVLQDGMTVNGTVLT
+463 V
-478 AGLLEV
+478 
-484 SGDVIV
+484 
-490 AEGGVLHQTMGGVRI
+490 
-505 EGSLTVNGTMTVDMV
+505 
-520 DFQIKGSYTKGANA
+520 KGENA
-534 TVTIGE
+534 TVNMDE
-540 NANFSYQAKTT
+540 KVSFDYQVRTE
-551 FNKDA
+551 FNKAA

-564 DVSTVTVEVNEDVT
+564 NVSTVTVEVNEDVT
-578 LTENLTIPKG
+578 MTEDLTIPKG
-588 KTLVIDGYGT
+588 KTLVIDGYET

-636 IKGMLDV
+636 IKGTLDV

-650 PETVTV
+650 PGTVTV

-676 FTVKAGGHVTNNGW
+676 FTVKAGGHVSNDGR
-690 ISFGEDSVIAVEGD
+690 ISFGVDSVITVED
-704 WAAAWTQGE
+704 EWAAVWTQGE
-713 GAEANKNVAARLEQG
+713 GAETNIDVAAALEQG

-743 ASTLPDFFSYTVPVY
+743 ASTLPDFFSYTLSVY
-758 REDSGERIELTQD
+758 RQDDGDRIELAQD
-771 LTIPAGVELAFSSE
+771 VTIPAGVELAFYNE
-785 GATTYIAEGAALT
+785 DATTYIAEGAALT
-798 VQGILYSNDP
+798 IQGTLYSNAP

-821 WATVWNDLLVGG
+821 YANVQKNLLVGG
-833 TLTIDEDGRMYC
+833 TLTIDEGGRMYC
-845 QYLTDENEQGK
+845 QYLTDENEQGT
-856 AGTIVNNG
+856 AGKIINNG
-864 SLAAEQFDLK
+864 SLTAEQFDLK
-874 HNEVDIGGGGDDGSK
+874 HNEVDIGDDSGNR
-889 VVRSLE
+889 VVGTFE
-895 ALKSALAEGGQ
+895 ALKSALTKGGQ
-906 INYRGTELTISED
+906 INYRGSELTISED
-919 LTIPENVN
+919 LTIPENVD

-935 TVNEGVTLTNK
+935 TVSEGVTLTNR
-946 GNVWLYGDA
+946 GNVTVFGDM
-955 YLYGKLDVSN
+955 YLYGKLDVSG
-965 EGGYFGGYGLVKAGG
+965 ETGGFRGYGMIM
-980 EDNLVGDEYGNRQ
+980 EGDESSIIGEYGGRR
-993 FNWTARISKEGASE
+993 FRWTMRVTKSGE
-1007 TLTQEELTAAGASV
+1007 TEILTAEELTAMFDAPLVSA
-1021 LADGIEIDLGSQTT
+1021 IELRLGRQTT
-1035 LTLAG
+1035 LTLNGDIAINDKQLNISG
-1040 GLEIRDKNV
+1040 GQYSNV
-1049 SIGGANAAKVVV
+1049 VI
-1061 NGTLSVWNYL
+1061 NGKLSVWRYMYISTT
-1071 NLDAPMTV
+1071 MTV
-1079 NGTVN
+1079 NGTVE
-1084 VYDSVYASR
+1084 VYANLVMR
-1093 DITVSTG
+1093 GNMTINNG
-1100 GKLHVRNYYNES
+1100 GNLHVRNYLDKDTY
-1112 EHRQWTG
+1112 RQWIG
-1119 SVQFG
+1119 SVEFAEG
-1124 NNAWIALP
+1124 FRINLP
-1132 EGAAWDDYV
+1132 EGATMGDYV
-1141 TVDDGCRLGV
+1141 TVDQGCTVGVRKYVAASELEGTLRNCADGQYYIIQV
-1151 NRTVNAD
+1151 SND
-1158 NLESFLQSCND
+1158 QSQSEKWP
-1169 GRDYIV
+1169 
-1175 TLHMNRHEGES
+1175 LH
-1186 VPLYIATGTTLTI
+1186 IAAGTTVTI
-1199 PENVELTIYDLT
+1199 PENVTVQIPDYNIGGFSEFV
-1211 GNGYDTIIIGA
+1211 IGA
-1222 ADDSGNK
+1222 ADENGTK
-1229 GEIIVNGSLRISMPA
+1229 GELVVNGRLEVDVPARVEGALTVNGSARF
-1244 QVDGTLAINGEMR
+1244 GNGYEVR
-1257 AVSGDTTTVN
+1257 TN
-1267 GAMTVNE
+1267 GAMLVNA
-1274 GGTVQFSRLAGTGTI
+1274 GGEMEITGELTGTGTI

-1296 ANEKAVGT
+1296 ANEKAMGT
-1304 VIGGSGNTTIDNTRL
+1304 VIGGSGTTTIYNTRL

-1324 AELKAALSSLSGS
+1324 AELKTALSSLSGS
-1337 TERQTIFLCRS
+1337 TEWQTIYLCRS
-1348 AMDDAAPGFVIDEDI
+1348 TMDDAAPCFVIDEDI
-1363 TVPSSVE
+1363 AVPSNVG

-1389 AKLTVAGA
+1389 AELTVAGA
-1397 VYSWAEDGVTVNGTL
+1397 VYNWAEDGVTVNGTL

-1493 RVRQQLKIA
+1493 RVRQQMKIA

-1560 REDCTLNEDLVIPG
+1560 REDCTLNEDLAIPG

-1683 WNEVGTISSYKS
+1683 WNEVGTISSRES

-1728 GGGETSTVGDVN
+1728 GGGETSTIGDVN

-1792 QDTQTADADENGAPV
+1792 QGTQMDDADENGAPV

-1839 PETVEESVTGEVP
+1839 PETVEEPVTDEEP
-1852 QTEAGE
+1852 QTEAVE

>member
-24 MIPTTLVDT
+24 MIPTTMVDT

-63 DSEWIPMRFAASQSE
+63 DSEWISMRFAASQSK

-102 RDGQLKVTA
+102 RDGQLKVAA

-142 KYSDVTDGVSLVS
+142 KYSDVTDGASLVS
-155 ELKKLGNMAAAGDV
+155 ELKKLGDMAAAGDV
-169 AKNLEVS
+169 AKDLEVN

-211 EKDAAVGDYGV
+211 KKDAVVGNYGV
-222 LKAVSVNI
+222 LKAASVNI

-250 TVNGE
+250 TVNGG

-274 GTAEIDNY
+274 GTAEISNY
-282 GAGSISADVWS
+282 GAGSIFADVWS
-293 VNAAATINNYGV
+293 VNATATINNYGV

-336 QCTVRLT
+336 QYAVRLT

-358 TFDTITDKKDY
+358 TFDTITGKKDY

-374 SVSNAAKG
+374 SVSNAVKG

-388 LNEDL
+388 LNENV

-437 ANVPV
+437 VNVPV
-442 TVNGTLDIRS
+442 TVNGTLDIRN
-452 EGSFT
+452 EGDFT

-463 VVLQDGMTVNGTVLT
+463 VVLQDGMTLNGTVLT

-484 SGDVIV
+484 YGDVAV
-490 AEGGVLHQTMGGVRI
+490 AEGGVLHQTMGSVRI
-505 EGSLTVNGTMTVDMV
+505 EGSLTVNGTMIVDMV

-540 NANFSYQAKTT
+540 NANFNYQVKTE
-551 FNKDA
+551 FNRDA

-564 DVSTVTVEVNEDVT
+564 NVSTVTVEVNEDVT
-578 LTENLTIPKG
+578 LAEDLTIPKG

-598 LTIAPGVTL
+598 LTIAPGATL

-636 IKGMLDV
+636 IKGTLDV

-690 ISFGEDSVIAVEGD
+690 MSFTEGAAITVEDD
-704 WAAAWTQGE
+704 WAAVWTQGE
-713 GAEANKNVAARLEQG
+713 GAETNIDVVAALEQG

-743 ASTLPDFFSYTVPVY
+743 ASTLPDFFSYTLSVY
-758 REDSGERIELTQD
+758 RQDDGERIELTQD
-771 LTIPAGVELAFSSE
+771 VTIPTGVMLAFYNE
-785 GATTYIAEGAALT
+785 GVTTYIAEGTALT
-798 VQGILYSNDP
+798 IQGGLYSDAP
-808 FTVDG
+808 ITVDG
-813 KLTVSANG
+813 KLTVSASGYAN
-821 WATVWNDLLVGG
+821 VHKNLLVGG
-833 TLTIDEDGRMYC
+833 TLTIDEGGRMYC
-845 QYLTDENEQGK
+845 RYLTDENEQGT
-856 AGTIVNNG
+856 AGKIINNG
-864 SLAAEQFDLK
+864 SLSAEQLDLK
-874 HNEVDIGGGGDDGSK
+874 HNEVDIGDDSGNR
-889 VVRSLE
+889 VVGTFE
-895 ALKSALAEGGQ
+895 ALKSALTKGGQ

-919 LTIPENVN
+919 LTIPENVD

-935 TVNEGVTLTNK
+935 TVSEGVTLTNR
-946 GNVWLYGDA
+946 GNVTVFGDM
-955 YLYGKLDVSN
+955 YLYGKLDVSG
-965 EGGYFGGYGLVKAGG
+965 ETGGFRGYGMIM
-980 EDNLVGDEYGNRQ
+980 EGDESSIIGEYGGRR
-993 FNWTARISKEGASE
+993 FRWTMRVTKSGE
-1007 TLTQEELTAAGASV
+1007 TEILTAEELTAMFDAPLVSA
-1021 LADGIEIDLGSQTT
+1021 IELRLGRQTT
-1035 LTLAG
+1035 LTLNGDIAINDKQLNISG
-1040 GLEIRDKNV
+1040 GQYSNV
-1049 SIGGANAAKVVV
+1049 VI
-1061 NGTLSVWNYL
+1061 NGKLSVWRYMYISTT
-1071 NLDAPMTV
+1071 MTV
-1079 NGTVN
+1079 NGTVE
-1084 VYDSVYASR
+1084 VYANLVMR
-1093 DITVSTG
+1093 GNMTINNG
-1100 GKLHVRNYYNES
+1100 GNLHVRNYLDKDTY
-1112 EHRQWTG
+1112 RQWIG
-1119 SVQFG
+1119 SVEFAEG
-1124 NNAWIALP
+1124 FRINLP
-1132 EGAAWDDYV
+1132 EGATMGDYV
-1141 TVDDGCRLGV
+1141 TVDQGCTVGVRKYVAASELEGTLRNCADGQYYIIQV
-1151 NRTVNAD
+1151 SND
-1158 NLESFLQSCND
+1158 QSQSEKWP
-1169 GRDYIV
+1169 
-1175 TLHMNRHEGES
+1175 LH
-1186 VPLYIATGTTLTI
+1186 IAAGTTVTI
-1199 PENVELTIYDLT
+1199 PENVTVQIPDYNIGGFSEFV
-1211 GNGYDTIIIGA
+1211 IGA
-1222 ADDSGNK
+1222 ADENGTK
-1229 GEIIVNGSLRISMPA
+1229 GELVVNGRLEVDVPARVEGTLTVNGSARF
-1244 QVDGTLAINGEMR
+1244 GNGYEVR
-1257 AVSGDTTTVN
+1257 AN
-1267 GAMTVNE
+1267 GAMLVNA
-1274 GGTVQFSRLAGTGTI
+1274 GGEMVITGKLTGTGTI

-1296 ANEKAVGT
+1296 ANEKAMGT
-1304 VIGGSGNTTIDNTRL
+1304 VIGGSGKTMIGNTRL

-1324 AELKAALSSLSGS
+1324 AELKTALSGLSGS
-1337 TERQTIFLCRS
+1337 TERLIIYLCRS
-1348 AMDDAAPGFVIDEDI
+1348 AMDDADPYFVIDEDI
-1363 TVPSSVE
+1363 TVPSGVQ

-1375 MRSSNFRGLTVAEN
+1375 MRSSSFRGLTVAEN
-1389 AKLTVAGA
+1389 AKLTIAGD

-1421 NGNWIPDG
+1421 NGNWIPNG
-1429 RIAAY
+1429 QIVAY
-1434 SVTVASTGNL
+1434 SVTVASTGHL
-1444 VNGGSTN
+1444 VNGGNTN
-1451 VYDRDEQ
+1451 VNDRDEQ
-1458 TGGTLAVEGKMENSG
+1458 TGGTLVVEGVLENSDTV
-1473 NLNCRD
+1473 NCRD
-1479 LQYSGTTL
+1479 LKYSGTEL
-1487 TNKGDI
+1487 TNKGNI
-1493 RVRQQLKIA
+1493 YVRQQLKIA
-1502 EGSVIENTGWITYGD
+1502 EGSAIENAGWITYGD
-1517 CDALDKINN
+1517 CDALDKISSS
-1526 SENATIRW
+1526 SENASIRW
-1534 EKTVNTVEELRT
+1534 EKTANTVEELRA

-1615 GTLVTSG
+1615 GTLATCNNV
-1622 FAQVYGALTINE
+1622 QVYGALLISE
-1634 SGVWEQKDNADVSDD
+1634 SGVWQQENW
-1649 RASVTIDGLLEQSES
+1649 ASVSNDGASITINGRLEQSES
-1664 RVQLSSW
+1664 WVELTSRW
-1671 RNGKIIFGANAR
+1671 NGKIIFGANAH
-1683 WNEVGTISSYKS
+1683 WNEVGTISSHES

-1704 GKYKLSTDDGINYYL
+1704 GKYKLSTNDGINYYL
-1719 KRLSSGGGS
+1719 ERISSGGGS
-1728 GGGETSTVGDVN
+1728 GGGETSTIGDVN

-1765 TTRADING
+1765 TARADING

-1826 GAPVEPAPAVDDV
+1826 GAPVEPVPAVDDV

>member
-1 MRKWR
+1 MKKWR

-63 DSEWIPMRFAASQSE
+63 DSDWIPMRFAASQSE

-91 VTIPAKAYVHM
+91 VTIPASAYVHM
-102 RDGQLKVTA
+102 RDGQLKVAA
-111 LRKLTVQGTLVTRVD
+111 LKKLTVQGTLVTRVD

-142 KYSDVTDGVSLVS
+142 KYSDVTDGASLVS
-155 ELKKLGNMAAAGDV
+155 ELKKLGDMAAAGDV
-169 AKNLEVS
+169 AKDLEVN

-211 EKDAAVGDYGV
+211 KKDAVVGNYGV

-250 TVNGE
+250 TVNGG

-274 GTAEIDNY
+274 GTAEISNY
-282 GAGSISADVWS
+282 GAGSIFADVWS
-293 VNAAATINNYGV
+293 VNATATINNYGV
-305 LVVPLAQRASLVSGT
+305 LAVPLAQRANLVSGT
-320 NISYNAKDGDN
+320 NISYGAKGEDN

-336 QCTVRLT
+336 QCAVRLT

-374 SVSNAAKG
+374 SVSNAVKG

-388 LNEDL
+388 LNENV

-437 ANVPV
+437 VNVPV
-442 TVNGTLDIRS
+442 TVNGTLDIRN

-463 VVLQDGMTVNGTVLT
+463 VVLQDGMTLNGTVLT

-484 SGDVIV
+484 YGDVAV
-490 AEGGVLHQTMGGVRI
+490 AEGGVLHQTMGSVRI
-505 EGSLTVNGTMTVDMV
+505 EGSLTVNGTMIVDMV

-540 NANFSYQAKTT
+540 NANFNYQAKTT
-551 FNKDA
+551 FNRDA

-598 LTIAPGVTL
+598 LTIAPGATL
-607 ALEEYI
+607 ALEGTVEADWEKNIDGGQLKCGAPMVI
-613 RGENEAPPT
+613 RGT
-622 GTMGGRIECSAPLV
+622 FSVGT
-636 IKGMLDV
+636 
-643 RAEACLN
+643 RAYAN
-650 PETVTV
+650 PYTTITV
-656 ENGGK
+656 ENGGS
-661 LIVQANGEYNSWYGS
+661 LVMNGSSYFAGHS
-676 FTVKAGGHVTNNGW
+676 FTVKSGGRVINNSRMAFGTGNTITVEDGW
-690 ISFGEDSVIAVEGD
+690 DS
-704 WAAAWTQGE
+704 AWTQGPNAT
-713 GAEANKNVAARLEQG
+713 AEVNRGIYLYSN
-728 DNADQKIQKALADIN
+728 DNAAAAIQTAIAEVTG
-743 ASTLPDFFSYTVPVY
+743 SLPEFFSYVVYVY
-758 REDSGERIELTQD
+758 REDDGERIELTQD
-771 LTIPAGVELAFSSE
+771 VTIPTGVMLAFYNE
-785 GATTYIAEGAALT
+785 GVMTYIAKGAALT
-798 VQGILYSNDP
+798 IQGTLYSEAP
-808 FTVDG
+808 ITVDG

-821 WATVWNDLLVGG
+821 YANVQKNLLVGG
-833 TLTIDEDGRMYC
+833 TLTIDEGGRMYC

-874 HNEVDIGGGGDDGSK
+874 HNAIDISDGDGNR
-889 VVRSLE
+889 VVGTFE

-906 INYRGTELTISED
+906 INYRGTKLTISED

-927 LTINVTTF
+927 LTIDVTTF

-946 GNVWLYGDA
+946 GNVSLYGDM

-965 EGGYFGGYGLVKAGG
+965 ESGYFGGYGVVKAGG

-993 FNWTARISKEGASE
+993 FNWTSRISKEGTSE
-1007 TLTQEELTAAGASV
+1007 TLTQEELTAAGAST
-1021 LADGIEIDLGSQTT
+1021 LANRIEIDLGSQTT
-1035 LTLAG
+1035 LTLAD

-1049 SIGGANAAKVVV
+1049 YIWGANAAKVVV

-1100 GKLHVRNYYNES
+1100 GKLHVHNYYNES

-1119 SVQFG
+1119 SVEFE

-1211 GNGYDTIIIGA
+1211 GNGYNTIIIGA
-1222 ADDSGNK
+1222 ADESGNK
-1229 GEIIVNGSLRISMPA
+1229 GEVIVNGSLRISMPA
-1244 QVDGTLAINGEMR
+1244 QVDGTLTISGEMR

-1304 VIGGSGNTTIDNTRL
+1304 VIGGSGKTMIDNTRL

-1337 TERQTIFLCRS
+1337 AERQTIFLCRS
-1348 AMDDAAPGFVIDEDI
+1348 AMDDADPYFVVDGDI
-1363 TVPSSVE
+1363 TVPSGVE

-1375 MRSSNFRGLTVAEN
+1375 MRSSNFRSLTVAEN

-1397 VYSWAEDGVTVNGTL
+1397 VYTWAEDGVTVNGTL
-1412 ETLYGGQDE
+1412 ETLHGGQDE
-1421 NGNWIPDG
+1421 SGNWISNG
-1429 RIAAY
+1429 RVVAY
-1434 SVTVASTGNL
+1434 SVTVASTGRL
-1444 VNGGSTN
+1444 VNGGGLDVN
-1451 VYDRDEQ
+1451 DRDEQ
-1458 TGGTLAVEGKMENSG
+1458 TGGMLAVEGVLENS
-1473 NLNCRD
+1473 NTVNCRD
-1479 LQYSGTTL
+1479 LRYSGTAL
-1487 TNKGDI
+1487 TNKGNI
-1493 RVRQQLKIA
+1493 YVRQQLKIA
-1502 EGSVIENTGWITYGD
+1502 EGCVIENAGQVTYAD

-1526 SENATIRW
+1526 SENATICW
-1534 EKTVNTVEELRT
+1534 SKIVNTVEDLRA

-1560 REDCTLNEDLVIPG
+1560 REDCTLNEELTVPGNIELVFAADHG
-1574 HIQLQISGEN
+1574 Q
-1584 GTPHT
+1584 TPT
-1589 LTVPENVTLFV
+1589 LTVSEGVTLSAN
-1600 GGQLTAQNSATIVVN
+1600 GQLNIQKSATLAVN
-1615 GTLVTSG
+1615 GTLATSNDV
-1622 FAQVYGALTINE
+1622 QVNGTLIISE
-1634 SGVWEQKDNADVSDD
+1634 SGVWEQKNS
-1649 RASVTIDGLLEQSES
+1649 ASVNNDSASITINGALEQSES
-1664 RVQLSSW
+1664 GVELTSW
-1671 RNGKIIFGANAR
+1671 WNGKIIFGANAR
-1683 WNEVGTISSYKS
+1683 WNEVGAICSRES
-1695 STAITGFDT
+1695 STAIIGFDT
-1704 GKYKLSTDDGINYYL
+1704 GKYELRSDGEYYYL
-1719 KRLSSGGGS
+1719 KRVSSGGGS
-1728 GGGETSTVGDVN
+1728 GGGETSTIGDVN

-1792 QDTQTADADENGAPV
+1792 QGTQTADADENGAPV

-1839 PETVEESVTGEVP
+1839 PETVEEPVTDEEP

-1858 QAA
+1858 QVA

>member
-17 AAVMLLV
+17 ATVMLLV

-33 AAADMTYVEQDG
+33 ALAANYATDEDG
-45 WFYFWD
+45 NTYFWS
-51 EQGLKDILTANA
+51 EQGLRELITAAPDGYVCFAKSAAQLDNSNATLTIASDLTIPKGFGVYMGEGRLEVSSGKTLTVEGQLEA
-63 DSEWIPMRFAASQSE
+63 GYDKVSGSVVVAEDATYYLFSEA
-78 LDDSTG
+78 STG
-84 TMTLNSS
+84 AQLASDLPKLGAAAAVDKS
-91 VTIPAKAYVHM
+91 GAKYSAYIIGDVTVSGDLTVP
-102 RDGQLKVTA
+102 DKVELFLGRERA
-111 LRKLTVQGTLVTRVD
+111 LTVTGKLTVESGAYVYASEALTVGSMEVKADSAVDAYGGIRYGSTLTVNGSMVLYDKSFGTGTTSTITIGAGGKLMNGYEAITIADRWSVSGGATIDNGGSLVVPVEHRGDLAGKKNVPGAIYSVKMLTDTEASRPGALQSAMAAFDSVSGKAENEYFNVVVRNAQLRQPLQFTLPEDLTVGGTVDGISFLQLAPPANTERFFPSVTLPAGKTLTVALDKQLSSTVPFVVNGTLVLPEG
-126 RAVTG
+126 G
-131 SVSVEGDGVYC
+131 SMVNGAYPTATFNGGLQVNGTVNSFGW
-142 KYSDVTDGVSLVS
+142 
-155 ELKKLGNMAAAGDV
+155 
-169 AKNLEVS
+169 
-176 VMADVTVNGD
+176 VTVNGD
-186 LTVPAGVYMYLDE
+186 M
-199 GKTLQV
+199 
-205 SGALTV
+205 
-211 EKDAAVGDYGV
+211 
-222 LKAVSVNI
+222 
-230 EQGGSMSYGEGAE
+230 
-243 LDYGSQL
+243 
-250 TVNGE
+250 
-255 FYGFG
+255 
-260 TVRGTGSQPSIVIG
+260 
-274 GTAEIDNY
+274 
-282 GAGSISADVWS
+282 
-293 VNAAATINNYGV
+293 
-305 LVVPLAQRASLVSGT
+305 
-320 NISYNAKDGDN
+320 
-331 GTGSV
+331 
-336 QCTVRLT
+336 
-343 DTEAGKAGVLQNAIN
+343 
-358 TFDTITDKKDY
+358 
-369 ELFAV
+369 
-374 SVSNAAKG
+374 
-382 QPMQLT
+382 
-388 LNEDL
+388 
-393 TVDGAVDCLFL
+393 
-404 TQNDWPEDETGF
+404 
-416 APHVTIGEGAA
+416 
-427 LTVAAGRTLS
+427 TVAAGGTFRQQYGSLTVTGTL
-437 ANVPV
+437 
-442 TVNGTLDIRS
+442 TVNGTLDLA
-452 EGSFT
+452 ETNFT
-457 FGTPGI
+457 VKGTY
-463 VVLQDGMTVNGTVLT
+463 V
-478 AGLLEV
+478 
-484 SGDVIV
+484 
-490 AEGGVLHQTMGGVRI
+490 
-505 EGSLTVNGTMTVDMV
+505 
-520 DFQIKGSYTKGANA
+520 KGENA
-534 TVTIGE
+534 TVNMDE
-540 NANFSYQAKTT
+540 KVSFDYQVKTE
-551 FNKDA
+551 FNRDA

-564 DVSTVTVEVNEDVT
+564 NVSTVTVEVNEDVT
-578 LTENLTIPKG
+578 LTEDLTIPKG
-588 KTLVIDGYGT
+588 KTLGIDGYGT
-598 LTIAPGVTL
+598 LTIAPGATL

-613 RGENEAPPT
+613 RGENESPWTGAP
-622 GTMGGRIECSAPLV
+622 GGKLECSAPLV
-636 IKGMLDV
+636 IQGTLDV
-643 RAEACLN
+643 GKETYLN
-650 PETVTV
+650 LQSTVTV

-661 LIVQANGEYNSWYGS
+661 LIVQENGEYYSWNGS

-690 ISFGEDSVIAVEGD
+690 MSFGEDSAITVEGD
-704 WAAAWTQGE
+704 WAVAWTQGE

-728 DNADQKIQKALADIN
+728 DNADQKIEKALTDIN
-743 ASTLPDFFSYTVPVY
+743 ASTLPDFFSYTLSVY
-758 REDSGERIELTQD
+758 RQDDGERIELTQD

-785 GATTYIAEGAALT
+785 GVTTYIAEGAALT

-821 WATVWNDLLVGG
+821 RATVWNNLLVGG
-833 TLTIDEDGRMYC
+833 TLTIDEGGRMYC

-864 SLAAEQFDLK
+864 SLSAEQTELK
-874 HNEVDIGGGGDDGSK
+874 HNEVDIGGGDDGSK

-946 GNVWLYGDA
+946 GNVSLYGDMH
-955 YLYGKLDVSN
+955 LYGKLDVSN
-965 EGGYFGGYGLVKAGG
+965 GISYFGGYGVVKAGG

-993 FNWTARISKEGASE
+993 FNWTTRISKEGTSE
-1007 TLTQEELTAAGASV
+1007 TLTQEELTAAGAST
-1021 LADGIEIDLGSQTT
+1021 LTNRIEIDLGSQTT
-1035 LTLAG
+1035 LTLAD

-1049 SIGGANAAKVVV
+1049 YIWGANAAKVVV
-1061 NGTLSVWNYL
+1061 NSTLSVWNYL
-1071 NLDAPMTV
+1071 NLDVPMTV

-1100 GKLHVRNYYNES
+1100 GKLHVHNYYNES

-1119 SVQFG
+1119 SVEFES
-1124 NNAWIALP
+1124 NAWIALP

-1169 GRDYIV
+1169 GRNYIV

-1211 GNGYDTIIIGA
+1211 GNGYNTIIIGA
-1222 ADDSGNK
+1222 ADESGNK
-1229 GEIIVNGSLRISMPA
+1229 GEVIVNGSLRISMPA
-1244 QVDGTLAINGEMR
+1244 QVDGTLTISGEMR

-1304 VIGGSGNTTIDNTRL
+1304 VIGGSGKTMIDNTRL

-1337 TERQTIFLCRS
+1337 AERQTIFLCRS
-1348 AMDDAAPGFVIDEDI
+1348 AMDDADPYFVIDGDI
-1363 TVPSSVE
+1363 TVPSGVE

-1671 RNGKIIFGANAR
+1671 RNGKIIFGANAH
-1683 WNEVGTISSYKS
+1683 WNEVGTISSRES

-1704 GKYKLSTDDGINYYL
+1704 GKYKLSTNDGINYYL
-1719 KRLSSGGGS
+1719 ERLSSGGGS
-1728 GGGETSTVGDVN
+1728 GGGETSTIGDVN

>member
-6 IKSRKILATLL
+6 IKSRKILATML

-63 DSEWIPMRFAASQSE
+63 DSDWIPMRFAASQSE
-78 LDDSTG
+78 LDNSAG

-91 VTIPAKAYVHM
+91 VTIPASAYVHM
-102 RDGQLKVTA
+102 RDGQLKVAA

-155 ELKKLGNMAAAGDV
+155 ELKKLGDMAAAGDV
-169 AKNLEVS
+169 AKDLEVS

-211 EKDAAVGDYGV
+211 KKDAVVGNYGV
-222 LKAVSVNI
+222 LKAASVNI
-230 EQGGSMSYGEGAE
+230 EQGGSMSYAEGAE

-250 TVNGE
+250 TVNGG

-274 GTAEIDNY
+274 GTAEISNY
-282 GAGSISADVWS
+282 GAGSIFADVWS
-293 VNAAATINNYGV
+293 VNATATINNYGV

-331 GTGSV
+331 GAGSV
-336 QCTVRLT
+336 QYAVRLT
-343 DTEAGKAGVLQNAIN
+343 DTEAGKAGVLQNAIH
-358 TFDTITDKKDY
+358 TFDTITGKKDY

-374 SVSNAAKG
+374 SVSNAVKG

-437 ANVPV
+437 VNVPV
-442 TVNGTLDIRS
+442 TVNGTLDIRN
-452 EGSFT
+452 EGGFT

-463 VVLQDGMTVNGTVLT
+463 VVLQDGMTLNGTVLT

-484 SGDVIV
+484 YGDVAV
-490 AEGGVLHQTMGGVRI
+490 AEGGVLHQTMGSVRI
-505 EGSLTVNGTMTVDMV
+505 EGSLTVNGTMIVDMV

-540 NANFSYQAKTT
+540 NANFNYQAKTT
-551 FNKDA
+551 FNRDA

-564 DVSTVTVEVNEDVT
+564 NVSTVTVEVNEDVT

-588 KTLVIDGYGT
+588 KTLVIDGYET

-636 IKGMLDV
+636 IKGTLDV

-690 ISFGEDSVIAVEGD
+690 ISFGEDSAIAVEGD
-704 WAAAWTQGE
+704 WAAAWTQGN

-771 LTIPAGVELAFSSE
+771 LTIPAGVELGFYNE

-798 VQGILYSNDP
+798 VQGGMYSNAP
-808 FTVDG
+808 FNVDG

-821 WATVWNDLLVGG
+821 WATVWNNLLVGG
-833 TLTIDEDGRMYC
+833 TLTIDEGGRMYC

-874 HNEVDIGGGGDDGSK
+874 HNEVDIGGGDDGSK

-946 GNVWLYGDA
+946 GNVWLHGDA

-965 EGGYFGGYGLVKAGG
+965 ESGYFGGYGLVKAGG
-980 EDNLVGDEYGNRQ
+980 EDNLVRDEYGNRW
-993 FNWTARISKEGASE
+993 FNWTSRISKEGASE

-1021 LADGIEIDLGSQTT
+1021 LADGIEINLGSQTT
-1035 LTLAG
+1035 LTLAD
-1040 GLEIRDKNV
+1040 GLKIRDKNV
-1049 SIGGANAAKVVV
+1049 SIGGTNAAKVVV

-1100 GKLHVRNYYNES
+1100 GKLHVHNYYNES

-1119 SVQFG
+1119 SVEFG
-1124 NNAWIALP
+1124 DAAWIALP
-1132 EGAAWDDYV
+1132 EGAAMGDYV
-1141 TVDDGCRLGV
+1141 IVDEGCTLV
-1151 NRTVNAD
+1151 VQKYIAASE
-1158 NLESFLQSCND
+1158 LEETLRNCAD
-1169 GRDYIV
+1169 GRRYIIQV
-1175 TLHMNRHEGES
+1175 DNDQSQSEKR
-1186 VPLYIATGTTLTI
+1186 PLYIAAGTTVTI
-1199 PENVELTIYDLT
+1199 PENVTVLIPDYNIGGFSEFA
-1211 GNGYDTIIIGA
+1211 IGA
-1222 ADDSGNK
+1222 ADENGTK
-1229 GEIIVNGSLRISMPA
+1229 GELVVNGRLEVDVPARVEGTLTVNGSARF
-1244 QVDGTLAINGEMR
+1244 GNGYEVR
-1257 AVSGDTTTVN
+1257 AN
-1267 GAMTVNE
+1267 GAMLVNA
-1274 GGTVQFSRLAGTGTI
+1274 GGEMVITGKLTGTGTI

-1296 ANEKAVGT
+1296 ANEKAMGT
-1304 VIGGSGNTTIDNTRL
+1304 VIGGSGKTTIGNTRL

-1324 AELKAALSSLSGS
+1324 AELKTALSGLSGS
-1337 TERQTIFLCRS
+1337 TERLIIYLCRS
-1348 AMDDAAPGFVIDEDI
+1348 AMDAADPYFVIDGDI
-1363 TVPSSVE
+1363 TVPSNVQ

-1375 MRSSNFRGLTVAEN
+1375 MRFSSFRGLTVAEN
-1389 AKLTVAGA
+1389 VKLTIAGD

-1421 NGNWIPDG
+1421 SGNWIPNG
-1429 RIAAY
+1429 RIVAY
-1434 SVTVASTGNL
+1434 SVTVASTGHL
-1444 VNGGSTN
+1444 VNGGNTD
-1451 VYDRDEQ
+1451 VDDRDEQ
-1458 TGGTLAVEGKMENSG
+1458 TGGTLVVEGVLENSDTV
-1473 NLNCRD
+1473 NCRD
-1479 LQYSGTTL
+1479 LQYSGTAL

-1526 SENATIRW
+1526 SGKATIHW
-1534 EKTVNTVEELRT
+1534 EKTVNTVEELRA
-1546 LLTRTENGTATLEL
+1546 LLTRTDEGTIILRPQGEETL
-1560 REDCTLNEDLVIPG
+1560 TEDLAIP
-1574 HIQLQISGEN
+1574 EN
-1584 GTPHT
+1584 IKLVFAADHGQAPT
-1589 LTVPENVTLFV
+1589 LTVSEGVTLSAN
-1600 GGQLTAQNSATIVVN
+1600 GQLNIQKSATLAVN
-1615 GTLVTSG
+1615 GTLATCNNV
-1622 FAQVYGALTINE
+1622 QVNGALLISE
-1634 SGVWEQKDNADVSDD
+1634 SGVWKQKNS
-1649 RASVTIDGLLEQSES
+1649 ASVNNDSASITINGTLEQSES
-1664 RVQLSSW
+1664 WVELTDW
-1671 RNGKIIFGANAR
+1671 DGMLVFGANAR
-1683 WNEVGTISSYKS
+1683 WNEVGTVRCYGDDA
-1695 STAITGFDT
+1695 TITGFDP
-1704 GKYKLSTDDGINYYL
+1704 GRYELRSDGDYYYL
-1719 KRLSSGGGS
+1719 KRMSSGGGS
-1728 GGGETSTVGDVN
+1728 GGGETSVTGDVN

-1792 QDTQTADADENGAPV
+1792 QDTQTADADGNGAPV

-1826 GAPVEPAPAVDDV
+1826 GAPAEPAPVVDDV

>member
-1 MRKWR
+1 
-6 IKSRKILATLL
+6 
-17 AAVMLLV
+17 
-24 MIPTTLVDT
+24 
-33 AAADMTYVEQDG
+33 MTVSGD
-45 WFYFWD
+45 
-51 EQGLKDILTANA
+51 LTA
-63 DSEWIPMRFAASQSE
+63 
-78 LDDSTG
+78 
-84 TMTLNSS
+84 
-91 VTIPAKAYVHM
+91 PAKVELFLGRERA
-102 RDGQLKVTA
+102 LTVTG
-111 LRKLTVQGTLVTRVD
+111 KLTVESGAYVYASEALTVGSMEVKADSAVDAYGGIRYGSTLTVNGSMALYDKSFGTDSPSAITIGAGGKLMNGYEAITIADRWYIGDNATVDNSGSLVVPVEHRGDLAGKKNVPGAICSVKMLTDTEASRPGALQSAMAAFDSVSGKAENEYFNVVVRNAQLWQPLQFTLPEDLTVGGTVDGISFLQLAPPANTESFFPAVTLPAGKTLTVALDKQLSSTVPFVVNGTLVLPEG
-126 RAVTG
+126 G
-131 SVSVEGDGVYC
+131 SMVNGAYPTATFNGGLQVNGTVNSFGW
-142 KYSDVTDGVSLVS
+142 
-155 ELKKLGNMAAAGDV
+155 
-169 AKNLEVS
+169 
-176 VMADVTVNGD
+176 VTVNGD
-186 LTVPAGVYMYLDE
+186 M
-199 GKTLQV
+199 
-205 SGALTV
+205 
-211 EKDAAVGDYGV
+211 
-222 LKAVSVNI
+222 
-230 EQGGSMSYGEGAE
+230 
-243 LDYGSQL
+243 
-250 TVNGE
+250 
-255 FYGFG
+255 
-260 TVRGTGSQPSIVIG
+260 
-274 GTAEIDNY
+274 
-282 GAGSISADVWS
+282 
-293 VNAAATINNYGV
+293 
-305 LVVPLAQRASLVSGT
+305 
-320 NISYNAKDGDN
+320 
-331 GTGSV
+331 
-336 QCTVRLT
+336 
-343 DTEAGKAGVLQNAIN
+343 
-358 TFDTITDKKDY
+358 
-369 ELFAV
+369 
-374 SVSNAAKG
+374 
-382 QPMQLT
+382 
-388 LNEDL
+388 
-393 TVDGAVDCLFL
+393 
-404 TQNDWPEDETGF
+404 
-416 APHVTIGEGAA
+416 
-427 LTVAAGRTLS
+427 TVAAGGTFRQQYGSLTVTGTL
-437 ANVPV
+437 
-442 TVNGTLDIRS
+442 TVNGTLDLA
-452 EGSFT
+452 ETNFT
-457 FGTPGI
+457 VKGTY
-463 VVLQDGMTVNGTVLT
+463 V
-478 AGLLEV
+478 
-484 SGDVIV
+484 
-490 AEGGVLHQTMGGVRI
+490 
-505 EGSLTVNGTMTVDMV
+505 
-520 DFQIKGSYTKGANA
+520 KGENA
-534 TVTIGE
+534 TVNMDE
-540 NANFSYQAKTT
+540 KVSFDYQVKTE
-551 FNKDA
+551 FNRDA

-564 DVSTVTVEVNEDVT
+564 NVSTVTVEVNEDVT

-588 KTLVIDGYGT
+588 KTLVIDGYET

-622 GTMGGRIECSAPLV
+622 GTTGGRIECSSPLV
-636 IKGMLDV
+636 IKGTLDV

-690 ISFGEDSVIAVEGD
+690 ISFGEDSVIAVEGE
-704 WAAAWTQGE
+704 WAVAWTQGE
-713 GAEANKNVAARLEQG
+713 GAEANKNVAVRLEQG

-743 ASTLPDFFSYTVPVY
+743 ASTLPDFFSYTVPIY
-758 REDSGERIELTQD
+758 REDSGERIELTQA

-785 GATTYIAEGAALT
+785 GAMTYIAEGAALT
-798 VQGILYSNDP
+798 VQGGMYSNAP
-808 FTVDG
+808 FNVDG

-821 WATVWNDLLVGG
+821 WATVWNNLLVGG
-833 TLTIDEDGRMYC
+833 TLTIDEGGRMYC

-864 SLAAEQFDLK
+864 SLSAEQTELK
-874 HNEVDIGGGGDDGSK
+874 HNEVDIGGGDDGSK

-946 GNVWLYGDA
+946 GNVWLHGDA

-965 EGGYFGGYGLVKAGG
+965 ESSYFGGYGVVKAGG

-993 FNWTARISKEGASE
+993 FNWTARISKEGTSE
-1007 TLTQEELTAAGASV
+1007 TLTQEELTAAGAST
-1021 LADGIEIDLGSQTT
+1021 LANRIEIDLGSQTT
-1035 LTLAG
+1035 LTLAD

-1049 SIGGANAAKVVV
+1049 YIWGANAAKVVV

-1084 VYDSVYASR
+1084 VYNSVYASR

-1100 GKLHVRNYYNES
+1100 GKLRVHNYYNES

-1119 SVQFG
+1119 SVEFES
-1124 NNAWIALP
+1124 NAWIALP

-1222 ADDSGNK
+1222 ADESGKK
-1229 GEIIVNGSLRISMPA
+1229 GVVIVNGSLRISMPA
-1244 QVDGTLAINGEMR
+1244 QVDGTLTINGEMR

-1304 VIGGSGNTTIDNTRL
+1304 VIGGSGKTMIDNTRL

-1337 TERQTIFLCRS
+1337 TERQTIYLCRS
-1348 AMDDAAPGFVIDEDI
+1348 AMDDANPYFVIDGDI
-1363 TVPSSVE
+1363 TVPSNVQ

-1375 MRSSNFRGLTVAEN
+1375 MRSSNFRGLTVAQD

-1397 VYSWAEDGVTVNGTL
+1397 VYNWAEDGVTVNGTL

-1421 NGNWIPDG
+1421 NGNWIPNG
-1429 RIAAY
+1429 QIAAY
-1434 SVTVASTGNL
+1434 SVTVASTGHL
-1444 VNGGSTN
+1444 VNGGNTDVN
-1451 VYDRDEQ
+1451 DRDEQ
-1458 TGGTLAVEGKMENSG
+1458 TGGTLVVEGVLENS
-1473 NLNCRD
+1473 NTVNCRD
-1479 LQYSGTTL
+1479 LKYSGTEL
-1487 TNKGDI
+1487 TNKGNI
-1493 RVRQQLKIA
+1493 YVRQQLKIA
-1502 EGSVIENTGWITYGD
+1502 EGCAIANAGQVTYAD

-1534 EKTVNTVEELRT
+1534 NKTVNTVEELRV
-1546 LLTRTENGTATLEL
+1546 LLTRTESGTATLEL
-1560 REDCTLNEDLVIPG
+1560 REDCTLNEELAIPENIELVFAADHG
-1574 HIQLQISGEN
+1574 Q
-1584 GTPHT
+1584 TPT
-1589 LTVPENVTLFV
+1589 LTVSEGVTLSAN
-1600 GGQLTAQNSATIVVN
+1600 GQLNIQDSATLVVN
-1615 GTLVTSG
+1615 GTLATCNNV
-1622 FAQVYGALTINE
+1622 QVNGALLISE
-1634 SGVWEQKDNADVSDD
+1634 SGVWQQENW
-1649 RASVTIDGLLEQSES
+1649 ASVNNDGASITINGRLEQSES
-1664 RVQLSSW
+1664 WVELTSW
-1671 RNGKIIFGANAR
+1671 RNGKIIFGANAH
-1683 WNEVGTISSYKS
+1683 WNEVGTISSHES

-1728 GGGETSTVGDVN
+1728 GGGETSTIGDVN

-1792 QDTQTADADENGAPV
+1792 QGTQTADADENGAPV

-1826 GAPVEPAPAVDDV
+1826 GAPVEPAPVVDDV

>member
-24 MIPTTLVDT
+24 MIPTTLVDM

-91 VTIPAKAYVHM
+91 VTIPAEAYVHM
-102 RDGQLKVTA
+102 RDGQLKVAA

-142 KYSDVTDGVSLVS
+142 KYSDVTDGASLVS
-155 ELKKLGNMAAAGDV
+155 ELKKLGDMAAAGDV
-169 AKNLEVS
+169 AKDLEVN

-211 EKDAAVGDYGV
+211 KKDAVVGNSGV
-222 LKAVSVNI
+222 LKAAFVNI

-274 GTAEIDNY
+274 GTAEITNY

-305 LVVPLAQRASLVSGT
+305 LAVPLAQRANLISGT
-320 NISYNAKDGDN
+320 NISYGAKDEDN
-331 GTGSV
+331 GGTGSV
-336 QCTVRLT
+336 QYAVRLT

-388 LNEDL
+388 LNENVTL
-393 TVDGAVDCLFL
+393 DGAADCLFL

-598 LTIAPGVTL
+598 LTIAPGATL
-607 ALEEYI
+607 VLEETVEADWEKDIDGGQLKCGAPMVI
-613 RGENEAPPT
+613 RGTFSVGNGAYANPD
-622 GTMGGRIECSAPLV
+622 G
-636 IKGMLDV
+636 DV
-643 RAEACLN
+643 S
-650 PETVTV
+650 V
-656 ENGGK
+656 ENDGK
-661 LIVQANGEYNSWYGS
+661 LIMAGS
-676 FTVKAGGHVTNNGW
+676 AYFGGRSFVVKAGGHVANNGW
-690 ISFGEDSVIAVEGD
+690 MSFTEGATITVEGD
-704 WAAAWTQGE
+704 WAAVWTQGE
-713 GAEANKNVAARLEQG
+713 GAETNINVAAALEQG
-728 DNADQKIQKALADIN
+728 DNADQKIQKALTDIN
-743 ASTLPDFFSYTVPVY
+743 ASTLPDFFSYTLSVY
-758 REDSGERIELTQD
+758 RQDDGERIELTRD
-771 LTIPAGVELAFSSE
+771 VTIPTGVMLGFYNE
-785 GATTYIAEGAALT
+785 GVTTYIAEGTALT
-798 VQGILYSNDP
+798 IQGGLYSDAP
-808 FTVDG
+808 ITVDG

-821 WATVWNDLLVGG
+821 HANVQKNLLVGG
-833 TLTIDEDGRMYC
+833 TLTIDEGGRMYC

-856 AGTIVNNG
+856 AGTIVNSG

-946 GNVWLYGDA
+946 GNVTLYGDA
-955 YLYGKLDVSN
+955 YLYGKLDVSSGN
-965 EGGYFGGYGLVKAGG
+965 GYFGGNGVVKAGG

-993 FNWTARISKEGASE
+993 FNWTSRISKEGTSE
-1007 TLTQEELTAAGASV
+1007 TLTQEELTAAGAST
-1021 LADGIEIDLGSQTT
+1021 LANRIEIDLGSQTT
-1035 LTLAG
+1035 LTLAD

-1049 SIGGANAAKVVV
+1049 YIGGANAAKVVV
-1061 NGTLSVWNYL
+1061 NGTLSVRNYL

-1079 NGTVN
+1079 NGTVDI
-1084 VYDSVYASR
+1084 YGSVYASR

-1100 GKLHVRNYYNES
+1100 GKLHVHNYYDES
-1112 EHRQWTG
+1112 EHRQRTG
-1119 SVQFG
+1119 SVEFE

-1186 VPLYIATGTTLTI
+1186 MPLYIATGTTLTI

-1222 ADDSGNK
+1222 ADESGNK
-1229 GEIIVNGSLRISMPA
+1229 GEVIVNGSLRISMPA
-1244 QVDGTLAINGEMR
+1244 QVDGTLTINGEMR

-1304 VIGGSGNTTIDNTRL
+1304 VIGGSGKTMIDNTRL

-1324 AELKAALSSLSGS
+1324 AELKAALSGLSGS
-1337 TERQTIFLCRS
+1337 AERQTIFLCRS
-1348 AMDDAAPGFVIDEDI
+1348 AMDDANPYFVIDEDI
-1363 TVPSSVE
+1363 TVPSGVE

-1375 MRSSNFRGLTVAEN
+1375 MQFSSFRGLTVAEN
-1389 AKLTVAGA
+1389 AKLTIAGD
-1397 VYSWAEDGVTVNGTL
+1397 VYCWAEDGVTVNGTL
-1412 ETLYGGQDE
+1412 KTLHGGQDE
-1421 NGNWIPDG
+1421 DGNGTSNG

-1444 VNGGSTN
+1444 VNGGNTDVN
-1451 VYDRDEQ
+1451 DRDEQ
-1458 TGGTLAVEGKMENSG
+1458 TGGTLAIEGTMENSG
-1473 NLNCRD
+1473 YINCRD
-1479 LQYSGTTL
+1479 LRYSGTAL
-1487 TNKGDI
+1487 TNKGNI
-1493 RVRQQLKIA
+1493 YVRQQLKIA
-1502 EGSVIENTGWITYGD
+1502 EGCVIENAGQVTYAD

-1526 SENATIRW
+1526 SENATICW
-1534 EKTVNTVEELRT
+1534 SKIVNTVEDLRA
-1546 LLTRTENGTATLEL
+1546 LLTRTENGTAWLTL
-1560 REDCTLNEDLVIPG
+1560 REDHVLTEDLTIP
-1574 HIQLQISGEN
+1574 EN
-1584 GTPHT
+1584 IELRLGAEYGQTPT
-1589 LTVPENVTLFV
+1589 LTVSEGVTLSAN
-1600 GGQLTAQNSATIVVN
+1600 GQLNIQDSATLVVN
-1615 GTLVTSG
+1615 GTLATCNNV
-1622 FAQVYGALTINE
+1622 QVNGALLISE
-1634 SGVWEQKDNADVSDD
+1634 SGVWQQENW
-1649 RASVTIDGLLEQSES
+1649 ASVSNDGASITINGALEQSES
-1664 RVQLSSW
+1664 GVELTSW
-1671 RNGKIIFGANAR
+1671 RNGKIIFGANAH
-1683 WNEVGTISSYKS
+1683 WNEVGTISSHES

-1719 KRLSSGGGS
+1719 KRLSSGGS
-1728 GGGETSTVGDVN
+1728 SSGGETSTIGDVN

-1765 TTRADING
+1765 TARADING

>member
-24 MIPTTLVDT
+24 MIPTTMVDM

-63 DSEWIPMRFAASQSE
+63 DSEWISMRFAASQSE

-155 ELKKLGNMAAAGDV
+155 ELKKLGDMAAAGDV
-169 AKNLEVS
+169 AKDLEVS

-211 EKDAAVGDYGV
+211 KKDAVVGNYGV
-222 LKAVSVNI
+222 LKAASVNI

-250 TVNGE
+250 TVNGG

-274 GTAEIDNY
+274 GTAEVDNY

-293 VNAAATINNYGV
+293 VDATATINNYGV

-331 GTGSV
+331 GAGSV
-336 QCTVRLT
+336 QCAVRLT
-343 DTEAGKAGVLQNAIN
+343 DTEAGKAGVLQNAIH

-374 SVSNAAKG
+374 SVSSAAKE

-437 ANVPV
+437 VNVPV
-442 TVNGTLDIRS
+442 TVNGTLNIRN
-452 EGSFT
+452 EGGFT

-463 VVLQDGMTVNGTVLT
+463 VVLQDGMTLNGTVLT

-484 SGDVIV
+484 YGDVAV
-490 AEGGVLHQTMGGVRI
+490 AEGGVLHQTMGSVRI
-505 EGSLTVNGTMTVDMV
+505 EGSLTVNGTMIVDMV

-540 NANFSYQAKTT
+540 NANFNYQAKTT
-551 FNKDA
+551 FNRAA

-564 DVSTVTVEVNEDVT
+564 NVSTVTVDMTEDVT
-578 LTENLTIPKG
+578 LTENLTIPKE
-588 KTLVIDGYGT
+588 KTLVINGYGT
-598 LTIAPGVTL
+598 LTIAPGATL
-607 ALEEYI
+607 ALEGTVEADWEKDIDGGQLKCGAPMVI
-613 RGENEAPPT
+613 RGTFSVGNEAYANPD
-622 GTMGGRIECSAPLV
+622 G
-636 IKGMLDV
+636 DV
-643 RAEACLN
+643 S
-650 PETVTV
+650 V
-656 ENGGK
+656 ENDGK
-661 LIVQANGEYNSWYGS
+661 LIMAGS
-676 FTVKAGGHVTNNGW
+676 AYFGGRSFVVKAGGHVTNNGW
-690 ISFGEDSVIAVEGD
+690 MSFTEGAAITVEDD
-704 WAAAWTQGE
+704 WAAVWTQGE
-713 GAEANKNVAARLEQG
+713 GAETNINVVAALEQG
-728 DNADQKIQKALADIN
+728 DNADQKIQKALTDIN

-771 LTIPAGVELAFSSE
+771 LTIPVGVELGFYNE
-785 GATTYIAEGAALT
+785 GVTTYIAEGAALT
-798 VQGILYSNDP
+798 IQGGLYSNAP
-808 FTVDG
+808 ITVDG

-821 WATVWNDLLVGG
+821 YANVQKDLLVGG
-833 TLTIDEDGRMYC
+833 TLTIDEGGRMYC

-856 AGTIVNNG
+856 AGMIVNNG
-864 SLAAEQFDLK
+864 SLSAEQLDLK
-874 HNEVDIGGGGDDGSK
+874 HNEVDIGGGDDGSK

-927 LTINVTTF
+927 LTIDVTTF
-935 TVNEGVTLTNK
+935 TVNKGVTLTNK

-965 EGGYFGGYGLVKAGG
+965 EGGYIWGYGLVKAGG
-980 EDNLVGDEYGNRQ
+980 EDNLVRDEYGNRH
-993 FNWTARISKEGASE
+993 FNWTTRISKEGASE

-1021 LADGIEIDLGSQTT
+1021 LADGIEINLGSQTT
-1035 LTLAG
+1035 LTLADD
-1040 GLEIRDKNV
+1040 LEIRDKNV
-1049 SIGGANAAKVVV
+1049 SIGGTNAAKVVV
-1061 NGTLSVWNYL
+1061 NGTLSVWNNM
-1071 NLDAPMTV
+1071 NLDAPMEL
-1079 NGTVN
+1079 NGTVD
-1084 VYDSVYASR
+1084 VYGSVYASR
-1093 DITVSTG
+1093 DITVNTG
-1100 GKLHVRNYYNES
+1100 GKLRVHNYYDES

-1132 EGAAWDDYV
+1132 EGAAWDNYV
-1141 TVDDGCRLGV
+1141 TVDDGCNLCVSKSVRMSE
-1151 NRTVNAD
+1151 
-1158 NLESFLQSCND
+1158 LESFLKSCND
-1169 GRDYIV
+1169 GRKYMV
-1175 TLHMNRHEGES
+1175 TLRVDQHQGES
-1186 VPLYIATGTTLTI
+1186 IPVYFATGTTVVI
-1199 PENVELTIYDLT
+1199 PKNVELRINNLT
-1211 GNGYDTIIIGA
+1211 YRGYSAFVIGA
-1222 ADDSGNK
+1222 ADESGKK

-1244 QVDGTLAINGEMR
+1244 QVDGTLTINGKLW
-1257 AVSGDTTTVN
+1257 AFGGATTTVN
-1267 GAMTVNE
+1267 GALTVSE
-1274 GGTVQFSRLAGTGTI
+1274 GANMSCNRLAGTGTI

-1296 ANEKAVGT
+1296 ANEKAMGT
-1304 VIGGSGNTTIDNTRL
+1304 VIGGSGKTTIYNTRL

-1337 TERQTIFLCRS
+1337 TERQTIYLCRS
-1348 AMDDAAPGFVIDEDI
+1348 AMDDAAPYFVIDEDI
-1363 TVPSSVE
+1363 TVPSGVE

-1397 VYSWAEDGVTVNGTL
+1397 VYTWAEDGVTVNGTL
-1412 ETLYGGQDE
+1412 ETLHGGQDE
-1421 NGNWIPDG
+1421 NGNWISNG
-1429 RIAAY
+1429 RVVAY
-1434 SVTVASTGNL
+1434 SVTVASTGRL
-1444 VNGGSTN
+1444 VNGGGLDVN
-1451 VYDRDEQ
+1451 DRDEQ
-1458 TGGTLAVEGKMENSG
+1458 TGGMLAVEGVLENS
-1473 NLNCRD
+1473 NTVNCRD
-1479 LQYSGTTL
+1479 LRYSGTAL
-1487 TNKGDI
+1487 TNKGNI
-1493 RVRQQLKIA
+1493 YVRQQLKIA
-1502 EGSVIENTGWITYGD
+1502 EGCAIANAGQVTYAD

-1534 EKTVNTVEELRT
+1534 DKTVNTVEELRA

-1560 REDCTLNEDLVIPG
+1560 REDCTLNEELTVPGNIELVFAADHG
-1574 HIQLQISGEN
+1574 Q
-1584 GTPHT
+1584 TPT
-1589 LTVPENVTLFV
+1589 LTVSEGVTLSAN
-1600 GGQLTAQNSATIVVN
+1600 GQLNIQDSATLVVN
-1615 GTLVTSG
+1615 GTLATCNNV
-1622 FAQVYGALTINE
+1622 QVNGALLISE
-1634 SGVWEQKDNADVSDD
+1634 SGVWQQENW
-1649 RASVTIDGLLEQSES
+1649 ASVSNDGASITINGALEQSES
-1664 RVQLSSW
+1664 GVELTSW
-1671 RNGKIIFGANAR
+1671 RNGKIIFGTNAH
-1683 WNEVGTISSYKS
+1683 WNEVGAISSHES

-1773 DGIYSAAD
+1773 DGILSAAD

-1792 QDTQTADADENGAPV
+1792 QGTQTADADENGAPV

-1826 GAPVEPAPAVDDV
+1826 GAPVEPAPVVDDV

>member
-1 MRKWR
+1 MKKWR

-33 AAADMTYVEQDG
+33 ALAANYVTDKDG
-45 WFYFWD
+45 NTYFWS
-51 EQGLKDILTANA
+51 EQGLRELIAADPDGYVCFAKSAAQLEDSNATLTIASDLTIPKDFGVYMGEGRLEVSSGKTLTVEGQLEAGYDKVSGSIVATEGATYYLFSEASTGAQLTADLQKLGAAAAA
-63 DSEWIPMRFAASQSE
+63 DTSGAHYSAYIIG
-78 LDDSTG
+78 D
-84 TMTLNSS
+84 
-91 VTIPAKAYVHM
+91 VTVSGDLTAPAKVELFLGRERA
-102 RDGQLKVTA
+102 LTVTG
-111 LRKLTVQGTLVTRVD
+111 KLTVESGAYVYAAEALTVGSMEVKADSAVDAYGGIRYGSALIINGVANLWDKSFGTDSPSAITIGAGGKLMNGYEAITIADRWSVSDGATIDNGGSLVVPVEHRGDLAGKKNVPGAICSVKMLTDTEASRPGALQSAMAAFDGISGKANNEYFNVVVRNAQLWQPLQVTLPDDLTVGGMLDGISFLQLAPPANTESFFPAVTLPAGATLTVALGKQLSSTVPFVVNGTLVLPEGGGMVD
-126 RAVTG
+126 
-131 SVSVEGDGVYC
+131 
-142 KYSDVTDGVSLVS
+142 
-155 ELKKLGNMAAAGDV
+155 GNYPTATFNGGLQV
-169 AKNLEVS
+169 NGTVNS
-176 VMADVTVNGD
+176 FGWVTVNGD
-186 LTVPAGVYMYLDE
+186 M
-199 GKTLQV
+199 
-205 SGALTV
+205 
-211 EKDAAVGDYGV
+211 
-222 LKAVSVNI
+222 
-230 EQGGSMSYGEGAE
+230 
-243 LDYGSQL
+243 
-250 TVNGE
+250 
-255 FYGFG
+255 
-260 TVRGTGSQPSIVIG
+260 
-274 GTAEIDNY
+274 
-282 GAGSISADVWS
+282 
-293 VNAAATINNYGV
+293 
-305 LVVPLAQRASLVSGT
+305 
-320 NISYNAKDGDN
+320 
-331 GTGSV
+331 
-336 QCTVRLT
+336 
-343 DTEAGKAGVLQNAIN
+343 
-358 TFDTITDKKDY
+358 
-369 ELFAV
+369 
-374 SVSNAAKG
+374 
-382 QPMQLT
+382 
-388 LNEDL
+388 
-393 TVDGAVDCLFL
+393 
-404 TQNDWPEDETGF
+404 
-416 APHVTIGEGAA
+416 
-427 LTVAAGRTLS
+427 TVAAGGTFRQQYGSLTVTGTL
-437 ANVPV
+437 
-442 TVNGTLDIRS
+442 TVNGTLDLA
-452 EGSFT
+452 ETNFT
-457 FGTPGI
+457 VKGTY
-463 VVLQDGMTVNGTVLT
+463 V
-478 AGLLEV
+478 
-484 SGDVIV
+484 
-490 AEGGVLHQTMGGVRI
+490 
-505 EGSLTVNGTMTVDMV
+505 
-520 DFQIKGSYTKGANA
+520 KGENA
-534 TVTIGE
+534 TVNMDE
-540 NANFSYQAKTT
+540 KVSFDYQVKTE
-551 FNKDA
+551 FNRDA

-564 DVSTVTVEVNEDVT
+564 NVSTVTVEVNEDVT
-578 LTENLTIPKG
+578 MTEDLTIPKG
-588 KTLVIDGYGT
+588 KTLGIDGYGT
-598 LTIAPGVTL
+598 LTIAPGATL
-607 ALEEYI
+607 ALKEYI

-636 IKGMLDV
+636 IKGTLDV

-650 PETVTV
+650 PGTVTV

-661 LIVQANGEYNSWYGS
+661 LIVRENGEYYSWNGS

-690 ISFGEDSVIAVEGD
+690 ISFGEDSVITVEDD
-704 WAAAWTQGE
+704 WAAAWTQGN

-743 ASTLPDFFSYTVPVY
+743 ASTLPDFFSYTLSVY
-758 REDSGERIELTQD
+758 RQDDGERIELTQD
-771 LTIPAGVELAFSSE
+771 LTIPAGVELAFYNE

-798 VQGILYSNDP
+798 VQGGMYSNAP
-808 FTVDG
+808 FNVDG

-821 WATVWNDLLVGG
+821 WATVWNNLLVGG
-833 TLTIDEDGRMYC
+833 TLTIDEGGRMYC

-864 SLAAEQFDLK
+864 SLSAEQTELK
-874 HNEVDIGGGGDDGSK
+874 HNEVDIGGGDDGSK
-889 VVRSLE
+889 VVYSLE

-946 GNVWLYGDA
+946 GNVWLHGDA

-965 EGGYFGGYGLVKAGG
+965 ESGYFGGYGVVKAGG

-993 FNWTARISKEGASE
+993 FNWTARISKEGTSE
-1007 TLTQEELTAAGASV
+1007 TLTQEELTAAGAST
-1021 LADGIEIDLGSQTT
+1021 LANRIEIDLGSQTT
-1035 LTLAG
+1035 LTLAD

-1049 SIGGANAAKVVV
+1049 YIWGANAAKVVV

-1093 DITVSTG
+1093 DITVSTS
-1100 GKLHVRNYYNES
+1100 GKLHVHNYYNES

-1119 SVQFG
+1119 SVEFES
-1124 NNAWIALP
+1124 NAWIALP

-1199 PENVELTIYDLT
+1199 PENVELAIYDLT
-1211 GNGYDTIIIGA
+1211 VNGYDTIIIGA
-1222 ADDSGNK
+1222 ADESGKK
-1229 GEIIVNGSLRISMPA
+1229 GEVIVNGSLRISMPA
-1244 QVDGTLAINGEMR
+1244 QVDGTLTINGEMR

-1304 VIGGSGNTTIDNTRL
+1304 VIGGSGKTTIDNTRL

-1324 AELKAALSSLSGS
+1324 AELKAALSGLSGS
-1337 TERQTIFLCRS
+1337 AERQTIFLCRS
-1348 AMDDAAPGFVIDEDI
+1348 AMDDADPYFVIDGDI
-1363 TVPSSVE
+1363 TVPSGVE

-1375 MRSSNFRGLTVAEN
+1375 MRSSNFRGLTVAQD

-1397 VYSWAEDGVTVNGTL
+1397 VYNWAEDGVTVNGTL

-1421 NGNWIPDG
+1421 NGNWIPNG
-1429 RIAAY
+1429 QIAAY
-1434 SVTVASTGNL
+1434 SVTVASTGHL
-1444 VNGGSTN
+1444 VNGGNTDVN
-1451 VYDRDEQ
+1451 DRDEQ
-1458 TGGTLAVEGKMENSG
+1458 TGGTLVVEGVLENS
-1473 NLNCRD
+1473 NTVNCRD
-1479 LQYSGTTL
+1479 LKYSGTEL
-1487 TNKGDI
+1487 TNKGNI
-1493 RVRQQLKIA
+1493 YVRQQLKIA
-1502 EGSVIENTGWITYGD
+1502 EGCAIANAGQVTYAD

-1534 EKTVNTVEELRT
+1534 DKTVNTVEELRA

-1560 REDCTLNEDLVIPG
+1560 REDCTLNEELTVPGNIELVFAADHG
-1574 HIQLQISGEN
+1574 Q
-1584 GTPHT
+1584 TPT
-1589 LTVPENVTLFV
+1589 LTVSEGVTLSAN
-1600 GGQLTAQNSATIVVN
+1600 GQLNIQDSATLVVN
-1615 GTLVTSG
+1615 GTLATCNNV
-1622 FAQVYGALTINE
+1622 QVNGALLISE
-1634 SGVWEQKDNADVSDD
+1634 SGVWQQENW
-1649 RASVTIDGLLEQSES
+1649 ASVSNDGASITINGALEQSES
-1664 RVQLSSW
+1664 GVELTSW
-1671 RNGKIIFGANAR
+1671 RNGKIIFGTNAR
-1683 WNEVGTISSYKS
+1683 WNEVGAICSRES

-1704 GKYKLSTDDGINYYL
+1704 GKYKLSTNDGINYYL
-1719 KRLSSGGGS
+1719 ERLSGGGGS
-1728 GGGETSTVGDVN
+1728 GGGETSITGDVN

-1792 QDTQTADADENGAPV
+1792 QGTQTADADENGAPV

-1826 GAPVEPAPAVDDV
+1826 GAPAEPVPAADDV

>member
-1 MRKWR
+1 MNKWR

-24 MIPTTLVDT
+24 MIPTTMVDT
-33 AAADMTYVEQDG
+33 ALAANYATDKDG
-45 WFYFWD
+45 NTYFWS
-51 EQGLKDILTANA
+51 EQGLRELIAADPDGYVCFAKSAAQLEDSNATLT
-63 DSEWIPMRFAASQSE
+63 IASD
-78 LDDSTG
+78 L
-84 TMTLNSS
+84 
-91 VTIPAKAYVHM
+91 TIPK
-102 RDGQLKVTA
+102 DF
-111 LRKLTVQGTLVTRVD
+111 
-126 RAVTG
+126 
-131 SVSVEGDGVYC
+131 GVYM
-142 KYSDVTDGVSLVS
+142 G
-155 ELKKLGNMAAAGDV
+155 EGR
-169 AKNLEVS
+169 LEVS
-176 VMADVTVNGD
+176 SGKTLTVEGQLEAGYDKVSGSVVVAEGATYYLFSEASTGAQLTADLQKLGAAAAADTSGAHYSAYIIGDVTVSGD
-186 LTVPAGVYMYLDE
+186 LTVPAKVELFLGRE
-199 GKTLQV
+199 R
-205 SGALTV
+205 ALTV
-211 EKDAAVGDYGV
+211 TGKLTVESSAYVYATEALTV
-222 LKAVSVNI
+222 
-230 EQGGSMSYGEGAE
+230 GSMEVKADSAVDAYGGIR
-243 LDYGSQL
+243 YGSTL
-250 TVNGE
+250 TVNGSMVL
-255 FYGFG
+255 YDKSFG
-260 TVRGTGSQPSIVIG
+260 TGTTSTITI
-274 GTAEIDNY
+274 
-282 GAGSISADVWS
+282 GAGGKLMNGYEAITIADRWYIGD
-293 VNAAATINNYGV
+293 NATVDNSGS
-305 LVVPLAQRASLVSGT
+305 LVVPVEHRGDLAGKKNVPGA
-320 NISYNAKDGDN
+320 IC
-331 GTGSV
+331 SV
-336 QCTVRLT
+336 KMLT
-343 DTEAGKAGVLQNAIN
+343 DTEASRPGALQSAMAAFDSVSGKADNEYFNVVVRNAQLRQPLQ
-358 TFDTITDKKDY
+358 F
-369 ELFAV
+369 
-374 SVSNAAKG
+374 
-382 QPMQLT
+382 T
-388 LNEDL
+388 LPEDL
-393 TVDGAVDCLFL
+393 TVGGTVDGISFL
-404 TQNDWPEDETGF
+404 QLAPPANTERFFPSVTLPAGKTLTVALDKQLSSTVPFVVNGTLVLPEGGSMVNGAYPTATFNGGLQVNGTVNSF
-416 APHVTIGEGAA
+416 GWVTVNGDM
-427 LTVAAGRTLS
+427 TVAAGGTFRQQYGSLTVTGTL
-437 ANVPV
+437 
-442 TVNGTLDIRS
+442 TVNGTLDLA
-452 EGSFT
+452 ETNFT
-457 FGTPGI
+457 VKGTY
-463 VVLQDGMTVNGTVLT
+463 V
-478 AGLLEV
+478 
-484 SGDVIV
+484 
-490 AEGGVLHQTMGGVRI
+490 
-505 EGSLTVNGTMTVDMV
+505 
-520 DFQIKGSYTKGANA
+520 KGENA
-534 TVTIGE
+534 TVNMDE
-540 NANFSYQAKTT
+540 KVSFDYQVKTE
-551 FNKDA
+551 FNRDA

-564 DVSTVTVEVNEDVT
+564 NVSTVTVEVNEDVT

-588 KTLVIDGYGT
+588 KTLVIDGYET

-636 IKGMLDV
+636 IKGTLDV

-690 ISFGEDSVIAVEGD
+690 MSFSEDSVITVEDEWAV
-704 WAAAWTQGE
+704 AWTQGE

-821 WATVWNDLLVGG
+821 WATVWNNLLVGG

-946 GNVWLYGDA
+946 GNVWLHGDA

-965 EGGYFGGYGLVKAGG
+965 ESGYFGGYGVVKAGG
-980 EDNLVGDEYGNRQ
+980 EDNLVGDENGNRQ
-993 FNWTARISKEGASE
+993 FNWTARISKEGTSE
-1007 TLTQEELTAAGASV
+1007 TLTQEELTAAGAST
-1021 LADGIEIDLGSQTT
+1021 LANRIEIDLGSQTT
-1035 LTLAG
+1035 LTLAD

-1049 SIGGANAAKVVV
+1049 YIWGANAAKVVV
-1061 NGTLSVWNYL
+1061 NSTLSVWNYL
-1071 NLDAPMTV
+1071 NLDVPMTV

-1100 GKLHVRNYYNES
+1100 GKLHVHNYYNES

-1119 SVQFG
+1119 SVEFES
-1124 NNAWIALP
+1124 NAWIALP

-1169 GRDYIV
+1169 GRNYIV

-1211 GNGYDTIIIGA
+1211 GNGYNTIIIGA
-1222 ADDSGNK
+1222 ADESGNK
-1229 GEIIVNGSLRISMPA
+1229 GEVIVNGSLRISMPA
-1244 QVDGTLAINGEMR
+1244 QVDGTLTISGEMR

-1304 VIGGSGNTTIDNTRL
+1304 VIGGSGKTMIDNTRL

-1337 TERQTIFLCRS
+1337 AERQTIFLCRS
-1348 AMDDAAPGFVIDEDI
+1348 AMDDADPYFVIDGDI
-1363 TVPSSVE
+1363 TVPSGVE

-1671 RNGKIIFGANAR
+1671 RNGKIIFGANAH
-1683 WNEVGTISSYKS
+1683 WNEVGTISSRES

-1704 GKYKLSTDDGINYYL
+1704 GKYKLSTNDGINYYL
-1719 KRLSSGGGS
+1719 ERLSSGGGS
-1728 GGGETSTVGDVN
+1728 GGGETSTIGDVN

>member
-33 AAADMTYVEQDG
+33 ALAANYVTDKDG
-45 WFYFWD
+45 NTYFWS
-51 EQGLKDILTANA
+51 EQGLRELIAAAPDGYVCFAKSAAQLEDSNATLTIASDLTIPKDFGVYMGEGRLEVSSGKTLTVEGQLEAGYDKVSGSIVATEGARYYLFSEASTGAQLTADLQKLGAAAAA
-63 DSEWIPMRFAASQSE
+63 DTSGAHYSAYIIG
-78 LDDSTG
+78 D
-84 TMTLNSS
+84 
-91 VTIPAKAYVHM
+91 VTVSGDLTAPAKVELFLGRERA
-102 RDGQLKVTA
+102 LTVTG
-111 LRKLTVQGTLVTRVD
+111 KLTVESGAYVYASEALTVGSMEVKADSAVDAYGGIRYGSTLTVNGSMVLYDKSFGTGTTSTITIGAGGKLMNGYEAITIADRWYIGDNATVDNSGSLVVPVEHRGDLAGKKNVPGAICSVKMLTDTEASRPGALQNAMAAFDSVSGKADNEYFNVVVRNAQLRQPLQFTLPEDLTVGGTVDGISFLQLAPPANTERFFPSVTLPAGKTLTVALDKQLSSTVPFVVNGTLVLPEG
-126 RAVTG
+126 G
-131 SVSVEGDGVYC
+131 SMVNGAYPTATFNGGLQVNGTVNSFGW
-142 KYSDVTDGVSLVS
+142 
-155 ELKKLGNMAAAGDV
+155 
-169 AKNLEVS
+169 
-176 VMADVTVNGD
+176 VTVNGD
-186 LTVPAGVYMYLDE
+186 M
-199 GKTLQV
+199 
-205 SGALTV
+205 
-211 EKDAAVGDYGV
+211 
-222 LKAVSVNI
+222 
-230 EQGGSMSYGEGAE
+230 
-243 LDYGSQL
+243 
-250 TVNGE
+250 
-255 FYGFG
+255 
-260 TVRGTGSQPSIVIG
+260 
-274 GTAEIDNY
+274 
-282 GAGSISADVWS
+282 
-293 VNAAATINNYGV
+293 
-305 LVVPLAQRASLVSGT
+305 
-320 NISYNAKDGDN
+320 
-331 GTGSV
+331 
-336 QCTVRLT
+336 
-343 DTEAGKAGVLQNAIN
+343 
-358 TFDTITDKKDY
+358 
-369 ELFAV
+369 
-374 SVSNAAKG
+374 
-382 QPMQLT
+382 
-388 LNEDL
+388 
-393 TVDGAVDCLFL
+393 
-404 TQNDWPEDETGF
+404 
-416 APHVTIGEGAA
+416 
-427 LTVAAGRTLS
+427 TVAAGGTFRQQYGSLTVTGTL
-437 ANVPV
+437 
-442 TVNGTLDIRS
+442 TVNGTLDLA
-452 EGSFT
+452 ETNFT
-457 FGTPGI
+457 VKGTY
-463 VVLQDGMTVNGTVLT
+463 V
-478 AGLLEV
+478 
-484 SGDVIV
+484 
-490 AEGGVLHQTMGGVRI
+490 
-505 EGSLTVNGTMTVDMV
+505 
-520 DFQIKGSYTKGANA
+520 KGENA
-534 TVTIGE
+534 TVNMDE
-540 NANFSYQAKTT
+540 KVSFDYQVKTE
-551 FNKDA
+551 FNRDA

-564 DVSTVTVEVNEDVT
+564 NVSTVTVEVNEDVT

-588 KTLVIDGYGT
+588 KTLVIDGYET

-622 GTMGGRIECSAPLV
+622 GTTGGRIECSSPLV
-636 IKGMLDV
+636 IKGTLDV

-650 PETVTV
+650 PGTVTV

-690 ISFGEDSVIAVEGD
+690 MSFSEDSVITVEDEWAV
-704 WAAAWTQGE
+704 AWTQGE
-713 GAEANKNVAARLEQG
+713 GAEADKNVAVRLEQG

-743 ASTLPDFFSYTVPVY
+743 ASTLPDFFSYTVPIY

-798 VQGILYSNDP
+798 VQGGLYSNAP
-808 FTVDG
+808 FNVDG

-821 WATVWNDLLVGG
+821 WATVWNNLLVGG
-833 TLTIDEDGRMYC
+833 TLTIDEGGRVYC

-864 SLAAEQFDLK
+864 SLTAEQFDLK
-874 HNEVDIGGGGDDGSK
+874 HNEVDIGDDSGNR
-889 VVRSLE
+889 VVGTFE
-895 ALKSALAEGGQ
+895 ALKSALTKGGQ
-906 INYRGTELTISED
+906 INYRGSELTISED
-919 LTIPENVN
+919 LTIPENVD

-935 TVNEGVTLTNK
+935 TVSEGVTLTNR
-946 GNVWLYGDA
+946 GNVTVFGDM

-965 EGGYFGGYGLVKAGG
+965 ESGYFGGYGVVKAGG

-993 FNWTARISKEGASE
+993 FNWTARISKESTSE
-1007 TLTQEELTAAGASV
+1007 TLTQEELTAAGAST
-1021 LADGIEIDLGSQTT
+1021 LANRIEIDLGSQTT
-1035 LTLAG
+1035 LTLAD

-1049 SIGGANAAKVVV
+1049 YIWGANAAKVVV

-1100 GKLHVRNYYNES
+1100 GKLHVHNYYNES

-1119 SVQFG
+1119 SVEFE

-1132 EGAAWDDYV
+1132 EGAAWDNYV

-1186 VPLYIATGTTLTI
+1186 MPLYIATGTTLTI

-1222 ADDSGNK
+1222 ADESGNK
-1229 GEIIVNGSLRISMPA
+1229 GEVVVDGLLRIYMPT
-1244 QVDGTLAINGEMR
+1244 QVDGTLTINGEMW
-1257 AVSGDTTTVN
+1257 AFSGDTTTVN

-1337 TERQTIFLCRS
+1337 TEWQTIFLCRS
-1348 AMDDAAPGFVIDEDI
+1348 AMDDADPYFVIDGDI
-1363 TVPSSVE
+1363 TVPSGVE

-1375 MRSSNFRGLTVAEN
+1375 MRSSNFRGLTVAQD

-1397 VYSWAEDGVTVNGTL
+1397 VYNWAEDGVTVNGTL

-1421 NGNWIPDG
+1421 NGNWIPNG
-1429 RIAAY
+1429 QIAAY
-1434 SVTVASTGNL
+1434 SVTVASTGHL
-1444 VNGGSTN
+1444 VNGGNTDVN
-1451 VYDRDEQ
+1451 DRDEQ
-1458 TGGTLAVEGKMENSG
+1458 TGGTLVVEGVLENS
-1473 NLNCRD
+1473 NTVNCRD
-1479 LQYSGTTL
+1479 LKYSGTEL
-1487 TNKGDI
+1487 TNKGNI
-1493 RVRQQLKIA
+1493 YVRQQLKIA
-1502 EGSVIENTGWITYGD
+1502 EGCAIANAGQVTYAD

-1534 EKTVNTVEELRT
+1534 DKTVNTVEELRA

-1560 REDCTLNEDLVIPG
+1560 REDCTLNEELTVPGNIELVLAADHG
-1574 HIQLQISGEN
+1574 Q
-1584 GTPHT
+1584 TPT
-1589 LTVPENVTLFV
+1589 LTVSEGVTLSAN
-1600 GGQLTAQNSATIVVN
+1600 GQLNIQKSVTLAAN
-1615 GTLVTSG
+1615 GTLATSNDV
-1622 FAQVYGALTINE
+1622 QVNGALLISE
-1634 SGVWEQKDNADVSDD
+1634 SGVWRQENW
-1649 RASVTIDGLLEQSES
+1649 ASVNSDSASITINGRLEQSES
-1664 RVQLSSW
+1664 WVELTSW
-1671 RNGKIIFGANAR
+1671 RNGKIIFGANAH
-1683 WNEVGTISSYKS
+1683 WNEVGTISSRES

-1704 GKYKLSTDDGINYYL
+1704 GKYKLSTNDGINYYL

-1728 GGGETSTVGDVN
+1728 GGGETSTIGDVN

-1765 TTRADING
+1765 TARADING

-1792 QDTQTADADENGAPV
+1792 QGTQTADADENGAPV

-1826 GAPVEPAPAVDDV
+1826 GAPVEPAPAVDNV

-1858 QAA
+1858 QVA

>member
-91 VTIPAKAYVHM
+91 VTIPAEAYVHM
-102 RDGQLKVTA
+102 RDGQLKVAA

-142 KYSDVTDGVSLVS
+142 KYSDVTDGASLVS
-155 ELKKLGNMAAAGDV
+155 ELKKLGDMAAAGDV
-169 AKNLEVS
+169 AKDLEVN

-211 EKDAAVGDYGV
+211 KKDAVVGNYGV

-250 TVNGE
+250 TVNGG

-274 GTAEIDNY
+274 GTAEISNY

-293 VNAAATINNYGV
+293 VNATATINNYGV
-305 LVVPLAQRASLVSGT
+305 LAVPLAQRANLVSGT
-320 NISYNAKDGDN
+320 NISYGAKGEDN

-336 QCTVRLT
+336 QCAVRLT

-374 SVSNAAKG
+374 SVSNAVKG

-388 LNEDL
+388 LNENV

-437 ANVPV
+437 VNVPV
-442 TVNGTLDIRS
+442 TVNGTLDIRN
-452 EGSFT
+452 EGGFT

-463 VVLQDGMTVNGTVLT
+463 VVLQDGMTLNGTVLT

-484 SGDVIV
+484 YGDVAV
-490 AEGGVLHQTMGGVRI
+490 AEGGVLHQTMGSVRI
-505 EGSLTVNGTMTVDMV
+505 EGSLTVNGTMIVDMV

-540 NANFSYQAKTT
+540 NANFNYQAKTT
-551 FNKDA
+551 FNRAA

-564 DVSTVTVEVNEDVT
+564 NVSTVTVDLDRDEV
-578 LTENLTIPKG
+578 LTETLTIPKE
-588 KTLVIDGYGT
+588 KTLVIGGYGT
-598 LTIAPGVTL
+598 LTIAPGATL
-607 ALEEYI
+607 ALEGYI
-613 RGENEAPPT
+613 RGENESPWT
-622 GTMGGRIECSAPLV
+622 GTPGGKLECGAPLV
-636 IKGMLDV
+636 IRGTLDV
-643 RAEACLN
+643 GKETYLN
-650 PETVTV
+650 LQSTVTV

-661 LIVQANGEYNSWYGS
+661 LIVQENGEYYSWNGS

-690 ISFGEDSVIAVEGD
+690 MSFGEDSVITVEDG

-713 GAEANKNVAARLEQG
+713 GAEANKNVAVRLEQG

-743 ASTLPDFFSYTVPVY
+743 ASTLPDFFSYTLSVY
-758 REDSGERIELTQD
+758 RQDDGERIELTRD
-771 LTIPAGVELAFSSE
+771 VTIPTGVMLAFYNE
-785 GATTYIAEGAALT
+785 GVTTCIAEGAALT
-798 VQGILYSNDP
+798 IQGILYSEAP
-808 FTVDG
+808 ITVDG

-821 WATVWNDLLVGG
+821 YANVQKNLLVGG
-833 TLTIDEDGRMYC
+833 TLTIDEGGRMYC

-864 SLAAEQFDLK
+864 SLAAEQTELK
-874 HNEVDIGGGGDDGSK
+874 HNEVDIGDDSGNR
-889 VVRSLE
+889 VVGTFE
-895 ALKSALAEGGQ
+895 ALKSALTKGGQ
-906 INYRGTELTISED
+906 INYRGSELTISED
-919 LTIPENVN
+919 LTIPENVD

-935 TVNEGVTLTNK
+935 TVSEGVTLTNR
-946 GNVWLYGDA
+946 GNVTVFGDM
-955 YLYGKLDVSN
+955 YLYGKLDVSG
-965 EGGYFGGYGLVKAGG
+965 ETGGFRGYGMIM
-980 EDNLVGDEYGNRQ
+980 EGDESSIIGEYGGRR
-993 FNWTARISKEGASE
+993 FRWTMRVTKSGE
-1007 TLTQEELTAAGASV
+1007 TEILTAEELTAMFDAPLVSA
-1021 LADGIEIDLGSQTT
+1021 IELRLGRQTT
-1035 LTLAG
+1035 LTLNGDIAINDKQLNISG
-1040 GLEIRDKNV
+1040 GQYSNV
-1049 SIGGANAAKVVV
+1049 VI
-1061 NGTLSVWNYL
+1061 NGKLSVWRYMYISTT
-1071 NLDAPMTV
+1071 MTV
-1079 NGTVN
+1079 NGTVE
-1084 VYDSVYASR
+1084 VYANLVMR
-1093 DITVSTG
+1093 GNMTINNG
-1100 GKLHVRNYYNES
+1100 GNLHVRNYLDKDTY
-1112 EHRQWTG
+1112 RQWIG
-1119 SVQFG
+1119 SVEFAEG
-1124 NNAWIALP
+1124 FRINLP
-1132 EGAAWDDYV
+1132 EGATMGDYV
-1141 TVDDGCRLGV
+1141 TVDQGCTVGVRKYVAASELEGTLRNCADGQYYIIQV
-1151 NRTVNAD
+1151 SND
-1158 NLESFLQSCND
+1158 QSQSEKWP
-1169 GRDYIV
+1169 
-1175 TLHMNRHEGES
+1175 LH
-1186 VPLYIATGTTLTI
+1186 IAAGTTVTI
-1199 PENVELTIYDLT
+1199 PENVTVQIPDYNIGGFSEFV
-1211 GNGYDTIIIGA
+1211 IGA
-1222 ADDSGNK
+1222 ADENGTK
-1229 GEIIVNGSLRISMPA
+1229 GELVVNGRLEVDVPARVEGALTVNGSARF
-1244 QVDGTLAINGEMR
+1244 GNGYEVR
-1257 AVSGDTTTVN
+1257 AN
-1267 GAMTVNE
+1267 GAMLVNA
-1274 GGTVQFSRLAGTGTI
+1274 GGEMEITGKLTGTGTI

-1304 VIGGSGNTTIDNTRL
+1304 VIGGSGKTTIYNTRL

-1324 AELKAALSSLSGS
+1324 AELKAALSGLSGS
-1337 TERQTIFLCRS
+1337 TERQTIYLCRS
-1348 AMDDAAPGFVIDEDI
+1348 AMNDANPYFVIDGDI
-1363 TVPSSVE
+1363 TVPSGVE

-1375 MRSSNFRGLTVAEN
+1375 MRSSNFRGLTVAQD

-1534 EKTVNTVEELRT
+1534 EKTVNAVEELRT

-1649 RASVTIDGLLEQSES
+1649 RASITINGRLEQSES
-1664 RVQLSSW
+1664 WVELTSRW
-1671 RNGKIIFGANAR
+1671 NGKIIFGANAR
-1683 WNEVGTISSYKS
+1683 WNEVGAICSRES
-1695 STAITGFDT
+1695 STAIIGFDT
-1704 GKYKLSTDDGINYYL
+1704 GKYELRSDGEYYYL
-1719 KRLSSGGGS
+1719 KRVSSGGGS
-1728 GGGETSTVGDVN
+1728 GGGETSITGDVN

-1792 QDTQTADADENGAPV
+1792 PGTQTADADENGAPV
-1807 DTGAELNAD
+1807 DTGAELNED

-1826 GAPVEPAPAVDDV
+1826 GAPVEPVPAVDDV
-1839 PETVEESVTGEVP
+1839 PETVEEPVTDEEP

>member
-33 AAADMTYVEQDG
+33 ALAANYVTDKDG
-45 WFYFWD
+45 NTYFWS
-51 EQGLKDILTANA
+51 EQGLRELIAAAPDGYVCFAKSAAQLEDSNATLTIASDLTIPKGFGVYMGEGRLEVSSGKTLTVEGQLEAGYDKVSGSIVATEGATYYLFSEASTGAQLASDLPKLGAAAAVDKSGAKYSAYIIGDVTVSGDLTA
-63 DSEWIPMRFAASQSE
+63 
-78 LDDSTG
+78 
-84 TMTLNSS
+84 
-91 VTIPAKAYVHM
+91 PAKVELFLGRERA
-102 RDGQLKVTA
+102 LTVTG
-111 LRKLTVQGTLVTRVD
+111 KLTVESSAYVYATEALTVGSMEVKADSAVDAYGGIRYGSTLTVNGSMVLYDKSFGTGTTSTITIGAGGKLMNGYEAITIADRWYIGDNATVDNSGSLAVPVEYRGDLAGKKNVPGAICSVKMLTDTEASRPGALQSAMAAFDSVSGKADNEYFTVVVRNEQYWQPLQVTLPEDLTVGGTVDGISFLQLAPPANTERFFPSVTLPAGKTLTVALGKQLSSTVPFVVNGTLVLPEG
-126 RAVTG
+126 G
-131 SVSVEGDGVYC
+131 SMVNGAYPTATFNGGLQVNGTVNSFGW
-142 KYSDVTDGVSLVS
+142 
-155 ELKKLGNMAAAGDV
+155 
-169 AKNLEVS
+169 
-176 VMADVTVNGD
+176 VTVNGD
-186 LTVPAGVYMYLDE
+186 M
-199 GKTLQV
+199 
-205 SGALTV
+205 
-211 EKDAAVGDYGV
+211 
-222 LKAVSVNI
+222 
-230 EQGGSMSYGEGAE
+230 
-243 LDYGSQL
+243 
-250 TVNGE
+250 
-255 FYGFG
+255 
-260 TVRGTGSQPSIVIG
+260 
-274 GTAEIDNY
+274 
-282 GAGSISADVWS
+282 
-293 VNAAATINNYGV
+293 
-305 LVVPLAQRASLVSGT
+305 
-320 NISYNAKDGDN
+320 
-331 GTGSV
+331 
-336 QCTVRLT
+336 
-343 DTEAGKAGVLQNAIN
+343 
-358 TFDTITDKKDY
+358 
-369 ELFAV
+369 
-374 SVSNAAKG
+374 
-382 QPMQLT
+382 
-388 LNEDL
+388 
-393 TVDGAVDCLFL
+393 
-404 TQNDWPEDETGF
+404 
-416 APHVTIGEGAA
+416 
-427 LTVAAGRTLS
+427 TVAAGGTFRQQYGSLTVTGTL
-437 ANVPV
+437 
-442 TVNGTLDIRS
+442 TVNGTLDLA
-452 EGSFT
+452 ETNFT
-457 FGTPGI
+457 VKGTY
-463 VVLQDGMTVNGTVLT
+463 V
-478 AGLLEV
+478 
-484 SGDVIV
+484 
-490 AEGGVLHQTMGGVRI
+490 
-505 EGSLTVNGTMTVDMV
+505 
-520 DFQIKGSYTKGANA
+520 KGENA
-534 TVTIGE
+534 TVNMDE
-540 NANFSYQAKTT
+540 KVSFDYQVRTE
-551 FNKDA
+551 FNKAA

-564 DVSTVTVEVNEDVT
+564 NVSTVTVDLDRDEV
-578 LTENLTIPKG
+578 LTETLTIPRK
-588 KTLVIDGYGT
+588 KTLVIEGYGT
-598 LTIAPGVTL
+598 LTIAPGATL

-613 RGENEAPPT
+613 RGENESPWTGAP
-622 GTMGGRIECSAPLV
+622 GGKLECSAPLV
-636 IKGMLDV
+636 IQGTLDV
-643 RAEACLN
+643 GKETYLN
-650 PETVTV
+650 LQSTVTV

-661 LIVQANGEYNSWYGS
+661 LIVQENGEYYSWNGS

-690 ISFGEDSVIAVEGD
+690 MSFGEDSAITVEGD
-704 WAAAWTQGE
+704 WAVAWTQGE

-728 DNADQKIQKALADIN
+728 DNADQKIEKALTDIN
-743 ASTLPDFFSYTVPVY
+743 ASTLPDFFSYTLSVY
-758 REDSGERIELTQD
+758 RQDDGERIELTQD

-798 VQGILYSNDP
+798 IQGGLYSDAP
-808 FTVDG
+808 FNVDG

-821 WATVWNDLLVGG
+821 WATVWNNLLVGG
-833 TLTIDEDGRMYC
+833 TLTIDEGGRMYC

-874 HNEVDIGGGGDDGSK
+874 HNEVDIGGGDDGSK

-946 GNVWLYGDA
+946 GNVTVFGDM
-955 YLYGKLDVSN
+955 YLYGKLDVSG
-965 EGGYFGGYGLVKAGG
+965 ETGGFRGYGMIM
-980 EDNLVGDEYGNRQ
+980 EGDESSIIGEYGGRR
-993 FNWTARISKEGASE
+993 FRWTMRVTKSGE
-1007 TLTQEELTAAGASV
+1007 TEILTAEELTAMFDAPLVSA
-1021 LADGIEIDLGSQTT
+1021 IELRLGRQTT
-1035 LTLAG
+1035 LTLNGDIAINDKQLNISG
-1040 GLEIRDKNV
+1040 GQYSNV
-1049 SIGGANAAKVVV
+1049 VI
-1061 NGTLSVWNYL
+1061 NGKLSVWRYMYISTT
-1071 NLDAPMTV
+1071 MTV
-1079 NGTVN
+1079 NGTVE
-1084 VYDSVYASR
+1084 VYANLVMR
-1093 DITVSTG
+1093 GNMTINNG
-1100 GKLHVRNYYNES
+1100 GNLHVRNYLDKDTY
-1112 EHRQWTG
+1112 RQWIG
-1119 SVQFG
+1119 SVEFAEG
-1124 NNAWIALP
+1124 FRINLP
-1132 EGAAWDDYV
+1132 EGATMGDYV
-1141 TVDDGCRLGV
+1141 TVDQGCTVGVRKYVAASELEGTLRNCADGQYYIIQV
-1151 NRTVNAD
+1151 SND
-1158 NLESFLQSCND
+1158 QSQSEKWP
-1169 GRDYIV
+1169 
-1175 TLHMNRHEGES
+1175 LH
-1186 VPLYIATGTTLTI
+1186 IAAGTTVTI
-1199 PENVELTIYDLT
+1199 PENVTVQIPDYNIGGFSEFA
-1211 GNGYDTIIIGA
+1211 IGA
-1222 ADDSGNK
+1222 ADENGTK
-1229 GEIIVNGSLRISMPA
+1229 GELVVNGRLEVDVPARVEGTLTVNGSARF
-1244 QVDGTLAINGEMR
+1244 GNGYEVR
-1257 AVSGDTTTVN
+1257 TN
-1267 GAMTVNE
+1267 GAMLVNA
-1274 GGTVQFSRLAGTGTI
+1274 GGEMEITGKLTGTGTI

-1671 RNGKIIFGANAR
+1671 RNGKIIFGANAH
-1683 WNEVGTISSYKS
+1683 WNEVGTISSRES
-1695 STAITGFDT
+1695 STTITGFDT
-1704 GKYKLSTDDGINYYL
+1704 GKYKLSTNDGINYYL
-1719 KRLSSGGGS
+1719 ERLSSGGGS
-1728 GGGETSTVGDVN
+1728 GGGETSTIGDVN

-1773 DGIYSAAD
+1773 DGILSAAD
-1781 LTALARMLEAQ
+1781 LTALARMLEEQ
-1792 QDTQTADADENGAPV
+1792 QGTQTADADENGAPV

-1826 GAPVEPAPAVDDV
+1826 GAPVELAPAVDDV

>member
-63 DSEWIPMRFAASQSE
+63 DSEWISMRFAASQSK

-102 RDGQLKVTA
+102 RDGQLKVAA

-142 KYSDVTDGVSLVS
+142 KYSDVTDGASLVS
-155 ELKKLGNMAAAGDV
+155 ELKKLGDMAAAGDV
-169 AKNLEVS
+169 AKDLEVN
-176 VMADVTVNGD
+176 VMAGVTVNGD

-211 EKDAAVGDYGV
+211 KKDAAVGDYGV
-222 LKAVSVNI
+222 LKAASVNI

-250 TVNGE
+250 TVNGG

-274 GTAEIDNY
+274 GTAEISNY
-282 GAGSISADVWS
+282 GAGSIFADVWS
-293 VNAAATINNYGV
+293 VNATATINNYGV

-336 QCTVRLT
+336 QYAVRLT

-358 TFDTITDKKDY
+358 TFDTITGKKDY

-374 SVSNAAKG
+374 SVSNAVKG

-388 LNEDL
+388 LNENV

-437 ANVPV
+437 VNVPV
-442 TVNGTLDIRS
+442 TVNGTLDIRN
-452 EGSFT
+452 EGGFT

-463 VVLQDGMTVNGTVLT
+463 VVLQDGMTLNGTVLT

-484 SGDVIV
+484 YGDVAV
-490 AEGGVLHQTMGGVRI
+490 AEGGVLHQTMGSVRI
-505 EGSLTVNGTMTVDMV
+505 EGSLTVNGTMIVDMV

-540 NANFSYQAKTT
+540 NANFNYQAKTT
-551 FNKDA
+551 FNRDA

-564 DVSTVTVEVNEDVT
+564 NVSTVTVEVNEDVT
-578 LTENLTIPKG
+578 LTEDLTIPKE
-588 KTLVIDGYGT
+588 KTLVIGGYGT
-598 LTIAPGVTL
+598 LTIAPGATL
-607 ALEEYI
+607 ALEGTVEADWEQNISGGRLECGAPMVI
-613 RGENEAPPT
+613 RGTFSVGNGAY
-622 GTMGGRIECSAPLV
+622 A
-636 IKGMLDV
+636 
-643 RAEACLN
+643 N
-650 PETVTV
+650 PYGAVSV
-656 ENGGK
+656 ENDGK
-661 LIVQANGEYNSWYGS
+661 LIMAGS
-676 FTVKAGGHVTNNGW
+676 AYFGGRSFVVKAGGHVANNGW
-690 ISFGEDSVIAVEGD
+690 MSFTEGATITVEGD
-704 WAAAWTQGE
+704 WAAVWTQGE
-713 GAEANKNVAARLEQG
+713 GAETNINVAAALEQG
-728 DNADQKIQKALADIN
+728 DNADQKIQKALTDIN
-743 ASTLPDFFSYTVPVY
+743 ASTLPDFFSYTLSVY
-758 REDSGERIELTQD
+758 RQDDGERIELTQD
-771 LTIPAGVELAFSSE
+771 VTIPTGVMLAFYNE
-785 GATTYIAEGAALT
+785 GVMTYIAKGAALT
-798 VQGILYSNDP
+798 IQGTLYSEAP
-808 FTVDG
+808 ITVDG

-833 TLTIDEDGRMYC
+833 TLTIDEGGRMYC

-874 HNEVDIGGGGDDGSK
+874 HNEVDIGGGDDGSK

-946 GNVWLYGDA
+946 GNVWLHGDA

-965 EGGYFGGYGLVKAGG
+965 ESGYFGGYGVVKAGG

-993 FNWTARISKEGASE
+993 FNWTARISKEGTSE
-1007 TLTQEELTAAGASV
+1007 TLTQEELTAAGAST
-1021 LADGIEIDLGSQTT
+1021 LANRIEIDLGSRTT
-1035 LTLAG
+1035 LTLAD

-1049 SIGGANAAKVVV
+1049 YIWGANAAKVVV
-1061 NGTLSVWNYL
+1061 DGTLSVWNYL

-1100 GKLHVRNYYNES
+1100 GKLHVHNYYNES

-1119 SVQFG
+1119 SVEFE

-1141 TVDDGCRLGV
+1141 TVDDGCRLGA

-1158 NLESFLQSCND
+1158 NLESFLQSCDD
-1169 GRDYIV
+1169 GRNYIV

-1222 ADDSGNK
+1222 ADESGNK
-1229 GEIIVNGSLRISMPA
+1229 GEVIVNGSLRISMPA
-1244 QVDGTLAINGEMR
+1244 QVDGTLTINGEMR

-1289 TNNGTLT
+1289 TNNGTLM

-1304 VIGGSGNTTIDNTRL
+1304 VIGGSGKTMIDNTRL

-1337 TERQTIFLCRS
+1337 AERQTIFLCRS
-1348 AMDDAAPGFVIDEDI
+1348 AMDDADPYFVIDEDI
-1363 TVPSSVE
+1363 TVPSNVQ
-1370 LRMDE
+1370 LHMDE
-1375 MRSSNFRGLTVAEN
+1375 MQFSSFRGLTVAEN
-1389 AKLTVAGA
+1389 AKLTIAGD
-1397 VYSWAEDGVTVNGTL
+1397 VYCWAEDGVTVNGTL
-1412 ETLYGGQDE
+1412 KTLHGGQDE
-1421 NGNWIPDG
+1421 DGNGISNG

-1444 VNGGSTN
+1444 VNGGNTDVN
-1451 VYDRDEQ
+1451 DRDEQ
-1458 TGGTLAVEGKMENSG
+1458 TGGTLAIEGTMENSG
-1473 NLNCRD
+1473 YINCRD
-1479 LQYSGTTL
+1479 LRHSGTEL
-1487 TNKGDI
+1487 TNKGNI
-1493 RVRQQLKIA
+1493 YVRQQLKIA
-1502 EGSVIENTGWITYGD
+1502 EGSAIENAGWITYGD
-1517 CDALDKINN
+1517 CDALDKISN
-1526 SENATIRW
+1526 SENATIHW

-1546 LLTRTENGTATLEL
+1546 LLTRTGNGTATLAL
-1560 REDCTLNEDLVIPG
+1560 REDCALNEDLAIP
-1574 HIQLQISGEN
+1574 EN
-1584 GTPHT
+1584 MELVFAADHGQTSA
-1589 LTVPENVTLFV
+1589 LTVSEGVTLSAN
-1600 GGQLTAQNSATIVVN
+1600 GQLNIQKSATLAVN
-1615 GTLVTSG
+1615 GTLATSNDV
-1622 FAQVYGALTINE
+1622 QVNGALLISE
-1634 SGVWEQKDNADVSDD
+1634 SGVWEQKNS
-1649 RASVTIDGLLEQSES
+1649 ASVSNDGASITINGTLEQSES
-1664 RVQLSSW
+1664 WVELTSW
-1671 RNGKIIFGANAR
+1671 RNGKIIFGANAH
-1683 WNEVGTISSYKS
+1683 WNEVGTISSRES

-1704 GKYKLSTDDGINYYL
+1704 GKYKLSTNDGINYYL
-1719 KRLSSGGGS
+1719 ERLSGGGS
-1728 GGGETSTVGDVN
+1728 SSGGETSTIGDVN
-1740 GDGVVDQADLVA
+1740 GDGVVDQTDLVA

-1826 GAPVEPAPAVDDV
+1826 GAPAEPVPAAADV
-1839 PETVEESVTGEVP
+1839 PETVEKSVTGEVP
-1852 QTEAGE
+1852 QTEAEE

>member
-33 AAADMTYVEQDG
+33 ALAANYVTDKDG
-45 WFYFWD
+45 NTYFWS
-51 EQGLKDILTANA
+51 EQGLRELIAAAPDGYVCFAKSAAQLEDSNATLTIASNLTIPKDFGVYMGEGRLEVSSGKTLTVEGQLEAGYDKVSGSIVATEGATYYLFSEASTGAQLASDLPKLGAAAAADTSGAHYSAYIIGDVTVSGDLTA
-63 DSEWIPMRFAASQSE
+63 
-78 LDDSTG
+78 
-84 TMTLNSS
+84 
-91 VTIPAKAYVHM
+91 PAKVELFLGRERA
-102 RDGQLKVTA
+102 LTVTG
-111 LRKLTVQGTLVTRVD
+111 KLTVESSAYVYATEALTVGSMEVKADSAVEAYGGIRYGSTLTVNGSMALYDKSFGTGTTSTITIGAGGKLMNGYEAITIADRWSVSAGATVDNSGSLVVPVEHRGDLAGKKNVPGAICSVKMLTDTEASRPGALQSAMAAFDSVSGKAENEYFNVVVRNAQLRQPLQFTLPEDLTVGGTVDGISFLQLAPPANTERFFPSVTLPAGKTLTVALDKQLSSTVPFVVNGTLVLPEG
-126 RAVTG
+126 G
-131 SVSVEGDGVYC
+131 SMVNGAYPTATFNGGLQVNGTVNSFGW
-142 KYSDVTDGVSLVS
+142 
-155 ELKKLGNMAAAGDV
+155 
-169 AKNLEVS
+169 
-176 VMADVTVNGD
+176 VTVNGD
-186 LTVPAGVYMYLDE
+186 M
-199 GKTLQV
+199 
-205 SGALTV
+205 
-211 EKDAAVGDYGV
+211 
-222 LKAVSVNI
+222 
-230 EQGGSMSYGEGAE
+230 
-243 LDYGSQL
+243 
-250 TVNGE
+250 
-255 FYGFG
+255 
-260 TVRGTGSQPSIVIG
+260 
-274 GTAEIDNY
+274 
-282 GAGSISADVWS
+282 
-293 VNAAATINNYGV
+293 
-305 LVVPLAQRASLVSGT
+305 
-320 NISYNAKDGDN
+320 
-331 GTGSV
+331 
-336 QCTVRLT
+336 
-343 DTEAGKAGVLQNAIN
+343 
-358 TFDTITDKKDY
+358 
-369 ELFAV
+369 
-374 SVSNAAKG
+374 
-382 QPMQLT
+382 
-388 LNEDL
+388 
-393 TVDGAVDCLFL
+393 
-404 TQNDWPEDETGF
+404 
-416 APHVTIGEGAA
+416 
-427 LTVAAGRTLS
+427 TVAAGGTFRQQYGSLTVTGTL
-437 ANVPV
+437 
-442 TVNGTLDIRS
+442 TVNGTLDLA
-452 EGSFT
+452 ETNFT
-457 FGTPGI
+457 VKGTY
-463 VVLQDGMTVNGTVLT
+463 V
-478 AGLLEV
+478 
-484 SGDVIV
+484 
-490 AEGGVLHQTMGGVRI
+490 
-505 EGSLTVNGTMTVDMV
+505 
-520 DFQIKGSYTKGANA
+520 KGENA
-534 TVTIGE
+534 TVNMDE
-540 NANFSYQAKTT
+540 KVSFDYQVKTE
-551 FNKDA
+551 FNRDA

-564 DVSTVTVEVNEDVT
+564 NVSTVTVEVNEDVT

-588 KTLVIDGYGT
+588 KTLVIDGYET

-622 GTMGGRIECSAPLV
+622 GTMGGRIECSSPLV
-636 IKGMLDV
+636 IKGTLDV

-650 PETVTV
+650 PGTVTV

-690 ISFGEDSVIAVEGD
+690 MSFSEDSVITVEDEWAV
-704 WAAAWTQGE
+704 AWTQGE
-713 GAEANKNVAARLEQG
+713 GAEANKNVAVRLEQG

-758 REDSGERIELTQD
+758 REDSGERIELTQA
-771 LTIPAGVELAFSSE
+771 LTIPAGVELAFYNE
-785 GATTYIAEGAALT
+785 GVTTYIAEGAALT
-798 VQGILYSNDP
+798 IQGTLYSNAP
-808 FTVDG
+808 FNVDG

-821 WATVWNDLLVGG
+821 WATVWNNLLVGG
-833 TLTIDEDGRMYC
+833 TLTIDEGGRVYC

-864 SLAAEQFDLK
+864 SLTAEQFDLK
-874 HNEVDIGGGGDDGSK
+874 HNEVDIGGGDDGSK

-906 INYRGTELTISED
+906 INYRGTKLTISED

-946 GNVWLYGDA
+946 GNVWLHGDA

-965 EGGYFGGYGLVKAGG
+965 ESGYFGGYGVVKAGG

-993 FNWTARISKEGASE
+993 FNWTARISKEGTSE
-1007 TLTQEELTAAGASV
+1007 TLTQEELTAAGAST
-1021 LADGIEIDLGSQTT
+1021 LANRIEIDLGSQTT
-1035 LTLAG
+1035 LTLAD

-1049 SIGGANAAKVVV
+1049 YIWGANAAKVVV

-1100 GKLHVRNYYNES
+1100 GKLHVHNYYDES

-1119 SVQFG
+1119 SVEFES
-1124 NNAWIALP
+1124 NAWIALP

-1158 NLESFLQSCND
+1158 NLESFLQSCDD
-1169 GRDYIV
+1169 GRNYIV

-1211 GNGYDTIIIGA
+1211 GNGYNTIIIGA
-1222 ADDSGNK
+1222 ADESGNK
-1229 GEIIVNGSLRISMPA
+1229 GEVIVKGSLRISMPA
-1244 QVDGTLAINGEMR
+1244 QVDGTLTISGEMR

-1304 VIGGSGNTTIDNTRL
+1304 VIGGSGKTMIDNTRL

-1337 TERQTIFLCRS
+1337 AERQTIFLCRS
-1348 AMDDAAPGFVIDEDI
+1348 AMDDANPYFVIDEDI
-1363 TVPSSVE
+1363 TVPSGVE

-1375 MRSSNFRGLTVAEN
+1375 MRSSNFRGLTVAED
-1389 AKLTVAGA
+1389 AKLTIAGD
-1397 VYSWAEDGVTVNGTL
+1397 VYCWAEDGVTVNGTL
-1412 ETLYGGQDE
+1412 KTLHGGQDE
-1421 NGNWIPDG
+1421 DGNGISNG

-1444 VNGGSTN
+1444 VNGGNTDVN
-1451 VYDRDEQ
+1451 DRDEQ
-1458 TGGTLAVEGKMENSG
+1458 TGGTLAIEGTMENSG
-1473 NLNCRD
+1473 YINCRD
-1479 LQYSGTTL
+1479 LRHSGTEL
-1487 TNKGDI
+1487 TNKGNI
-1493 RVRQQLKIA
+1493 YVRQQLKIA
-1502 EGSVIENTGWITYGD
+1502 EGSAIENAGWITYGD
-1517 CDALDKINN
+1517 CDALDKISN
-1526 SENATIRW
+1526 SENASIRW
-1534 EKTVNTVEELRT
+1534 EKTANTVEELRT
-1546 LLTRTENGTATLEL
+1546 LLTRTGNGTATLEL
-1560 REDCTLNEDLVIPG
+1560 REDCTLNEELTVPGNIELVFAADHG
-1574 HIQLQISGEN
+1574 Q
-1584 GTPHT
+1584 TPT
-1589 LTVPENVTLFV
+1589 LTVSEGVTLSAN
-1600 GGQLTAQNSATIVVN
+1600 GQLNIKDSATLAVN
-1615 GTLVTSG
+1615 GTLATSNDV
-1622 FAQVYGALTINE
+1622 QVNGALLISE
-1634 SGVWEQKDNADVSDD
+1634 SGVWKQKNS
-1649 RASVTIDGLLEQSES
+1649 ASVNNDSASITINGRLEQSES
-1664 RVQLSSW
+1664 WVELTSW
-1671 RNGKIIFGANAR
+1671 RNGKIIFGANAH
-1683 WNEVGTISSYKS
+1683 WNEVGTISSRES

-1704 GKYKLSTDDGINYYL
+1704 GKYKLSTNDGINYYL
-1719 KRLSSGGGS
+1719 ERLSSGGGS
-1728 GGGETSTVGDVN
+1728 SGGETSTIGDVN

-1792 QDTQTADADENGAPV
+1792 QGTQTADADENGAPV

-1839 PETVEESVTGEVP
+1839 PETVEKSVTGEVP
-1852 QTEAGE
+1852 QTEAEE

>member
-33 AAADMTYVEQDG
+33 ATADMTYVEQDG

-91 VTIPAKAYVHM
+91 VTIPAEAYVHM
-102 RDGQLKVTA
+102 RDGQLKVAA

-155 ELKKLGNMAAAGDV
+155 ELKKLGDMAAAGDV
-169 AKNLEVS
+169 AKDLEVS
-176 VMADVTVNGD
+176 VMADVTVSGD

-211 EKDAAVGDYGV
+211 KKDAVVGNYGV
-222 LKAVSVNI
+222 LKAASVNI

-250 TVNGE
+250 TVNGG

-274 GTAEIDNY
+274 GTAEISNY
-282 GAGSISADVWS
+282 GAGSIFADVWS

-336 QCTVRLT
+336 QYAVRLT

-358 TFDTITDKKDY
+358 TFDTITGKKDY

-374 SVSNAAKG
+374 SVSNAVKG

-388 LNEDL
+388 LNENV

-437 ANVPV
+437 VNVPV
-442 TVNGTLDIRS
+442 TVNGTLDIRN
-452 EGSFT
+452 EGGFT

-463 VVLQDGMTVNGTVLT
+463 VVLQDGMTLNGTVLT

-484 SGDVIV
+484 YGDVAV
-490 AEGGVLHQTMGGVRI
+490 AEGGVLHQTMGSVRI
-505 EGSLTVNGTMTVDMV
+505 EGSLTVNGTMIVDMV

-534 TVTIGE
+534 TVTIGK
-540 NANFSYQAKTT
+540 NANFNYQAKTT
-551 FNKDA
+551 FNRAA

-564 DVSTVTVEVNEDVT
+564 NVSTVTVDLDRDEV
-578 LTENLTIPKG
+578 LTETLTIPKE
-588 KTLVIDGYGT
+588 KTLVIGGYGT
-598 LTIAPGVTL
+598 LTIAPGATL
-607 ALEEYI
+607 ALEGYI
-613 RGENEAPPT
+613 RGENESPWTGAP
-622 GTMGGRIECSAPLV
+622 GGKLECGAPLV
-636 IKGMLDV
+636 IRGTLDV
-643 RAEACLN
+643 GKETYLN
-650 PETVTV
+650 LQSTVTV

-661 LIVQANGEYNSWYGS
+661 LIVQENGEYYSWNGS

-690 ISFGEDSVIAVEGD
+690 MSFGEDSVITVEDG

-713 GAEANKNVAARLEQG
+713 GAEANKNVAVRLEQG

-743 ASTLPDFFSYTVPVY
+743 ASTLPDFFSYTLSVY
-758 REDSGERIELTQD
+758 RQDDGERIELTRD
-771 LTIPAGVELAFSSE
+771 VTIPTGVMLAFYNE
-785 GATTYIAEGAALT
+785 GVTTCIAEGAALT
-798 VQGILYSNDP
+798 IQGILYSEAP
-808 FTVDG
+808 ITVDG

-821 WATVWNDLLVGG
+821 YANVQKNLLVGG
-833 TLTIDEDGRMYC
+833 TLTIDEGGRMYC

-864 SLAAEQFDLK
+864 SLAAEQTELK
-874 HNEVDIGGGGDDGSK
+874 HNEVDIGDDSGNR
-889 VVRSLE
+889 VVGTFE
-895 ALKSALAEGGQ
+895 ALKSALTKGGQ
-906 INYRGTELTISED
+906 INYRGSELTISED
-919 LTIPENVN
+919 LTIPENVD
-927 LTINVTTF
+927 LTIDVTTF
-935 TVNEGVTLTNK
+935 TVNKGVTLTNK

-965 EGGYFGGYGLVKAGG
+965 EGGYIWGYGLVKAGG
-980 EDNLVGDEYGNRQ
+980 EDNLVRDEYGNRH
-993 FNWTARISKEGASE
+993 FNWTTRISKEGANE
-1007 TLTQEELTAAGASV
+1007 TLTQEELTAAGAGALV
-1021 LADGIEIDLGSQTT
+1021 DGIEINLGSQTT
-1035 LTLAG
+1035 LTLAD

-1049 SIGGANAAKVVV
+1049 SIWGANAARVVV
-1061 NGTLSVWNYL
+1061 NGTLSVWNNM
-1071 NLDAPMTV
+1071 NLDAPMEL
-1079 NGTVN
+1079 NGTVD
-1084 VYDSVYASR
+1084 VYGSVYASR
-1093 DITVSTG
+1093 DITVNTG
-1100 GKLHVRNYYNES
+1100 GKLRVHNYYDES

-1132 EGAAWDDYV
+1132 EGAAWDNYV
-1141 TVDDGCRLGV
+1141 TVDDGCNLCVSKSVRMSE
-1151 NRTVNAD
+1151 
-1158 NLESFLQSCND
+1158 LESFLQSCND
-1169 GRDYIV
+1169 GRKYMV
-1175 TLHMNRHEGES
+1175 TLRVDQHQGES
-1186 VPLYIATGTTLTI
+1186 IPVYFATGTTVVI
-1199 PENVELTIYDLT
+1199 PENVELRINNLT
-1211 GNGYDTIIIGA
+1211 YRGYSAFVIGA
-1222 ADDSGNK
+1222 ADESGKK

-1244 QVDGTLAINGEMR
+1244 QVDGTLTINGKLW
-1257 AVSGDTTTVN
+1257 AFGGATTTVN
-1267 GAMTVNE
+1267 GALTVSE
-1274 GGTVQFSRLAGTGTI
+1274 GANMSCNRLAGTGTI

-1304 VIGGSGNTTIDNTRL
+1304 VIGGSGKTTIYNTRL

-1324 AELKAALSSLSGS
+1324 AELKAALSGLSGS
-1337 TERQTIFLCRS
+1337 TERQTIYLCRS
-1348 AMDDAAPGFVIDEDI
+1348 AMNDANPYFVIDGDI
-1363 TVPSSVE
+1363 TVPSGVE

-1375 MRSSNFRGLTVAEN
+1375 MRSSNFRGLTVAQD

-1649 RASVTIDGLLEQSES
+1649 RASITINGRLEQSES
-1664 RVQLSSW
+1664 WVELTSRW
-1671 RNGKIIFGANAR
+1671 NGKIIFGANAR
-1683 WNEVGTISSYKS
+1683 WNEVGTISSRES
-1695 STAITGFDT
+1695 STAITGFDP
-1704 GKYKLSTDDGINYYL
+1704 GKYKLSTNDGINYYL
-1719 KRLSSGGGS
+1719 ERISSGGS
-1728 GGGETSTVGDVN
+1728 SSGGETSTIGDVN

-1792 QDTQTADADENGAPV
+1792 QGTQTADADENGAPV

>member
-24 MIPTTLVDT
+24 MIPTTMVDT
-33 AAADMTYVEQDG
+33 ALAANYVTDKDG
-45 WFYFWD
+45 NTYFWS
-51 EQGLKDILTANA
+51 EQGLRELIAAAPDGYVCFAKSAAQLEDSNATLTIASNLTIPKGFGVYMGEGRLEVSSGKTLTVEGQLEAGYDKVSGSIVATEGATYYLFSEASTGAQLTADLQKLGAAAAA
-63 DSEWIPMRFAASQSE
+63 DTSGAHYSAYIIG
-78 LDDSTG
+78 D
-84 TMTLNSS
+84 
-91 VTIPAKAYVHM
+91 VTVSGDLTAPAKVELFLGRERA
-102 RDGQLKVTA
+102 LTVTG
-111 LRKLTVQGTLVTRVD
+111 KLTVESGAYVYASEALTVGSMEVKADSAVDAYGGIRYGSTLTVNGSMVLYDKSFGTGTTSTITIGAGGKLMNGYEAITIADRWYIGDNATVDNSGSLVVPVEHRGDLAGKKNVPGNICSVKMLTDTEASRPGALQSAMAAFDSVSGKAENEYFNVVVRNAQLRQPLQFTLPEDLTVGGTVDGISFLQLAPPANTERFFPSVTLPAGKTLTVARGKQLSSTVPFVVNGTLVLPEGGMVD
-126 RAVTG
+126 GTYPTATFNGGLQVNGTVNSFG
-131 SVSVEGDGVYC
+131 W
-142 KYSDVTDGVSLVS
+142 
-155 ELKKLGNMAAAGDV
+155 
-169 AKNLEVS
+169 
-176 VMADVTVNGD
+176 VTVNGD
-186 LTVPAGVYMYLDE
+186 M
-199 GKTLQV
+199 
-205 SGALTV
+205 
-211 EKDAAVGDYGV
+211 
-222 LKAVSVNI
+222 
-230 EQGGSMSYGEGAE
+230 
-243 LDYGSQL
+243 
-250 TVNGE
+250 
-255 FYGFG
+255 
-260 TVRGTGSQPSIVIG
+260 
-274 GTAEIDNY
+274 
-282 GAGSISADVWS
+282 
-293 VNAAATINNYGV
+293 
-305 LVVPLAQRASLVSGT
+305 
-320 NISYNAKDGDN
+320 
-331 GTGSV
+331 
-336 QCTVRLT
+336 
-343 DTEAGKAGVLQNAIN
+343 
-358 TFDTITDKKDY
+358 
-369 ELFAV
+369 
-374 SVSNAAKG
+374 
-382 QPMQLT
+382 
-388 LNEDL
+388 
-393 TVDGAVDCLFL
+393 
-404 TQNDWPEDETGF
+404 
-416 APHVTIGEGAA
+416 
-427 LTVAAGRTLS
+427 TVAAGGTFRQQYGSLTVTGTL
-437 ANVPV
+437 
-442 TVNGTLDIRS
+442 TVNGTLDLA
-452 EGSFT
+452 ETNFT
-457 FGTPGI
+457 VKGTY
-463 VVLQDGMTVNGTVLT
+463 V
-478 AGLLEV
+478 
-484 SGDVIV
+484 
-490 AEGGVLHQTMGGVRI
+490 
-505 EGSLTVNGTMTVDMV
+505 
-520 DFQIKGSYTKGANA
+520 KGENA
-534 TVTIGE
+534 TVNMDE
-540 NANFSYQAKTT
+540 KVSFDYQVKTE
-551 FNKDA
+551 FNRDA

-564 DVSTVTVEVNEDVT
+564 NVSTVTVEVNEDVT
-578 LTENLTIPKG
+578 LTEDLKIPKG
-588 KTLVIDGYGT
+588 KTLGIDGYGT

-636 IKGMLDV
+636 IKGTLDV

-690 ISFGEDSVIAVEGD
+690 ISFGEDSAIAVEGD
-704 WAAAWTQGE
+704 WAAAWTQGN

-771 LTIPAGVELAFSSE
+771 LTIPAGVELGFYNE

-798 VQGILYSNDP
+798 VQGGMYSNAP
-808 FTVDG
+808 FNVDG

-821 WATVWNDLLVGG
+821 WATVWNNLLVGG
-833 TLTIDEDGRMYC
+833 TLTIDEGGRMYC

-874 HNEVDIGGGGDDGSK
+874 HNEVDIGGGDDGSK

-946 GNVWLYGDA
+946 GNVWLHGDA

-965 EGGYFGGYGLVKAGG
+965 ESGYFGGYGVVKAGG

-993 FNWTARISKEGASE
+993 FNWTARISKEGTSE
-1007 TLTQEELTAAGASV
+1007 TLTQEELTAAGAST
-1021 LADGIEIDLGSQTT
+1021 LANRIEIDLGSQTT
-1035 LTLAG
+1035 LTLAD

-1049 SIGGANAAKVVV
+1049 YIWGANAAKVVV

-1100 GKLHVRNYYNES
+1100 GKLHVRNYLDKDTY
-1112 EHRQWTG
+1112 RQWTG
-1119 SVQFG
+1119 SVEFE

-1132 EGAAWDDYV
+1132 EGAAWDNYV

-1186 VPLYIATGTTLTI
+1186 MPLYIATGTTLTI

-1222 ADDSGNK
+1222 ADESGNK
-1229 GEIIVNGSLRISMPA
+1229 GEVVVDGLLRIYMPT
-1244 QVDGTLAINGEMR
+1244 QVDGTLTINGEMW
-1257 AVSGDTTTVN
+1257 AFSGDTTTVN

-1304 VIGGSGNTTIDNTRL
+1304 VIGGSGKTTIYNTRL

-1324 AELKAALSSLSGS
+1324 AELKTALSSLDGS
-1337 TERQTIFLCRS
+1337 AEWQTIFLCRS
-1348 AMDDAAPGFVIDEDI
+1348 AMDDADPYFVIDGDI
-1363 TVPSSVE
+1363 TVPSGVE

-1375 MRSSNFRGLTVAEN
+1375 MRSSNFRGLTVAQD

-1397 VYSWAEDGVTVNGTL
+1397 VYNWAEDGVTVNGTL

-1421 NGNWIPDG
+1421 NGNWIPNG
-1429 RIAAY
+1429 QIAAY
-1434 SVTVASTGNL
+1434 SVTVASTGHL
-1444 VNGGSTN
+1444 VNGGNTDVN
-1451 VYDRDEQ
+1451 DRDEQ
-1458 TGGTLAVEGKMENSG
+1458 TGGILAVEGKMENSG
-1473 NLNCRD
+1473 YINCRD
-1479 LQYSGTTL
+1479 LKYSGTEM
-1487 TNKGDI
+1487 TNKGNI
-1493 RVRQQLKIA
+1493 YVRQQLKIA
-1502 EGSVIENTGWITYGD
+1502 EGCVIGNAGQVTYAD

-1534 EKTVNTVEELRT
+1534 EKTVNTVEELRA

-1560 REDCTLNEDLVIPG
+1560 REDCTLNE
-1574 HIQLQISGEN
+1574 E
-1584 GTPHT
+1584 
-1589 LTVPENVTLFV
+1589 LTVPENIELVFAADHGQTPTLTVSEGVTLSAN
-1600 GGQLTAQNSATIVVN
+1600 GQLNIQDSATLVVN
-1615 GTLVTSG
+1615 GTLATCNNV
-1622 FAQVYGALTINE
+1622 QVNGALLISE
-1634 SGVWEQKDNADVSDD
+1634 SGVWQQENW
-1649 RASVTIDGLLEQSES
+1649 ASVSNDGASITINGALEQSES
-1664 RVQLSSW
+1664 GVELTSW
-1671 RNGKIIFGANAR
+1671 RNGKIIFGANAH
-1683 WNEVGTISSYKS
+1683 WNEVGTISSHES

-1719 KRLSSGGGS
+1719 KRISSGGGS

-1792 QDTQTADADENGAPV
+1792 QGTQTADADENGAPV

-1858 QAA
+1858 QVA

>member
-1 MRKWR
+1 MKKWR

-24 MIPTTLVDT
+24 MIPTTMVDT

-63 DSEWIPMRFAASQSE
+63 DSEWISMRFAASQSK

-102 RDGQLKVTA
+102 RDGQLKVAA

-142 KYSDVTDGVSLVS
+142 KYSDVTDGASLVS
-155 ELKKLGNMAAAGDV
+155 ELKKLGDMAAAGDV
-169 AKNLEVS
+169 AKDLEVN

-243 LDYGSQL
+243 LNYGSRL
-250 TVNGE
+250 TVNGG
-255 FYGFG
+255 FHGFG
-260 TVRGTGSQPSIVIG
+260 TVRGTGSLPSIVIG
-274 GTAEIDNY
+274 GTAEVDNY
-282 GAGSISADVWS
+282 GAGSIFADVWS

-336 QCTVRLT
+336 QYAVRLT

-358 TFDTITDKKDY
+358 TFDTITGKKDY

-374 SVSNAAKG
+374 SVSNAVKG

-388 LNEDL
+388 LNENV

-437 ANVPV
+437 VNVPV
-442 TVNGTLDIRS
+442 TVNGTLDIRN
-452 EGSFT
+452 EGGFT

-463 VVLQDGMTVNGTVLT
+463 VVLQDGMTLNGTVLT

-484 SGDVIV
+484 YGDVAV
-490 AEGGVLHQTMGGVRI
+490 AEGGVLHQTMGSVRI
-505 EGSLTVNGTMTVDMV
+505 EGSLTVNGTMIVDMV

-540 NANFSYQAKTT
+540 NANFNYQAKTT
-551 FNKDA
+551 FNRDA

-564 DVSTVTVEVNEDVT
+564 NVSTVTVEVNEDVT
-578 LTENLTIPKG
+578 LTEDLTIPKK
-588 KTLVIDGYGT
+588 KTLVIEGYGT
-598 LTIAPGVTL
+598 LTIAPGATL
-607 ALEEYI
+607 ALKEYI

-636 IKGMLDV
+636 IKGTLDV

-650 PETVTV
+650 PGTVTV

-690 ISFGEDSVIAVEGD
+690 MSFGEDSVITVEDG
-704 WAAAWTQGE
+704 WAAAWTQGKT
-713 GAEANKNVAARLEQG
+713 AEAHKSVAARLEQG
-728 DNADQKIQKALADIN
+728 DNADQKIQKALTDIN

-758 REDSGERIELTQD
+758 REDSGERIELTQA
-771 LTIPAGVELAFSSE
+771 LTIPAGVELAFYNE
-785 GATTYIAEGAALT
+785 GVTTYIAEGAALT
-798 VQGILYSNDP
+798 IQGTLYSNAP
-808 FTVDG
+808 ITVDG
-813 KLTVSANG
+813 KLTVSASGYAN
-821 WATVWNDLLVGG
+821 VYNDLLVGG
-833 TLTIDEDGRMYC
+833 TLTIDEGGRMYC

-874 HNEVDIGGGGDDGSK
+874 HNAIDISDGDGNRI
-889 VVRSLE
+889 VGTFE

-906 INYRGTELTISED
+906 INYRGTELTIGED

-946 GNVWLYGDA
+946 GNVSLYGDMH
-955 YLYGKLDVSN
+955 LYGKLDVSN
-965 EGGYFGGYGLVKAGG
+965 GISYFGGYGVVKAGG

-993 FNWTARISKEGASE
+993 FNWTTRISKEGTSE
-1007 TLTQEELTAAGASV
+1007 TLTQEELTAAGAST
-1021 LADGIEIDLGSQTT
+1021 LTNRIEIDLGSQTT
-1035 LTLAG
+1035 LTLAD

-1049 SIGGANAAKVVV
+1049 YIWGANAAKVVV

-1079 NGTVN
+1079 SGTVD
-1084 VYDSVYASR
+1084 VYGGVYASR
-1093 DITVSTG
+1093 DITVNTS
-1100 GKLHVRNYYNES
+1100 GKLRVHNYYDES

-1119 SVQFG
+1119 SVEFG
-1124 NNAWIALP
+1124 DTAWIALP

-1141 TVDDGCRLGV
+1141 TVDDGCNLCV
-1151 NRTVNAD
+1151 NKSVRMSE
-1158 NLESFLQSCND
+1158 LESFLQNCND
-1169 GRDYIV
+1169 GRKYMV
-1175 TLHMNRHEGES
+1175 TLRVDQHQGES

-1199 PENVELTIYDLT
+1199 PENVELAIYDLT
-1211 GNGYDTIIIGA
+1211 VNGYNTIIIGA
-1222 ADDSGNK
+1222 ADESGNK
-1229 GEIIVNGSLRISMPA
+1229 GEVIVKGSLRISMPA
-1244 QVDGTLAINGEMR
+1244 QVDGTLTINGEMR

-1304 VIGGSGNTTIDNTRL
+1304 VIGGSGKTMIDNTRL

-1337 TERQTIFLCRS
+1337 AERQTIFLCRS
-1348 AMDDAAPGFVIDEDI
+1348 AMDDAAPYFVIDGDI
-1363 TVPSSVE
+1363 TVPSGVE

-1375 MRSSNFRGLTVAEN
+1375 MQSSNFRGLTVAEN
-1389 AKLTVAGA
+1389 AKLTIAGD
-1397 VYSWAEDGVTVNGTL
+1397 VYCWAEDGVTVNGTL
-1412 ETLYGGQDE
+1412 KTLHGGQDE
-1421 NGNWIPDG
+1421 DGNGISNG

-1444 VNGGSTN
+1444 VNGGNTDVN
-1451 VYDRDEQ
+1451 DRDEQ
-1458 TGGTLAVEGKMENSG
+1458 TGGTLAIEGTMENSG
-1473 NLNCRD
+1473 YINCRD
-1479 LQYSGTTL
+1479 LRHSGTEL
-1487 TNKGDI
+1487 TNKGNI
-1493 RVRQQLKIA
+1493 YVRQQLKIA
-1502 EGSVIENTGWITYGD
+1502 EGCVIENAGQVTYGD

-1534 EKTVNTVEELRT
+1534 DKTVNTVEELRA
-1546 LLTRTENGTATLEL
+1546 LLTRTENGTAWLTL
-1560 REDCTLNEDLVIPG
+1560 REDQTLTEELTIPKNMEL
-1574 HIQLQISGEN
+1574 QLDTEN
-1584 GTPHT
+1584 ANQCT
-1589 LTVPENVTLFV
+1589 LTVPEGVTLSAN
-1600 GGQLTAQNSATIVVN
+1600 GQLNIQKSATLAVN
-1615 GTLVTSG
+1615 GTLATSNDV
-1622 FAQVYGALTINE
+1622 QVKGALLISE
-1634 SGVWEQKDNADVSDD
+1634 SGVWQQENW
-1649 RASVTIDGLLEQSES
+1649 ASVSNDGASITINGRLEQSES
-1664 RVQLSSW
+1664 WVELTSRW
-1671 RNGKIIFGANAR
+1671 NGKIIFGANAR
-1683 WNEVGTISSYKS
+1683 WNEVGTISSRES

-1704 GKYKLSTDDGINYYL
+1704 GKYKLSTNDGINYYL
-1719 KRLSSGGGS
+1719 ERVSSGGGS
-1728 GGGETSTVGDVN
+1728 GGGETSTIGDVN

-1765 TTRADING
+1765 TARADING
-1773 DGIYSAAD
+1773 DGIPSAAD
-1781 LTALARMLEAQ
+1781 LTALAHMLEVQ

-1807 DTGAELNAD
+1807 DTGAEDD
-1816 AQDTVQTEDG
+1816 AAQTENG
-1826 GAPVEPAPAVDDV
+1826 GVPAEPAPAADDV

>member
-1 MRKWR
+1 MKKWR

-63 DSEWIPMRFAASQSE
+63 DSEWISMRFAASQSE

-111 LRKLTVQGTLVTRVD
+111 PRKLTVQGTLVTRVD

-142 KYSDVTDGVSLVS
+142 KYSDVTDGASLVS
-155 ELKKLGNMAAAGDV
+155 ELKKLGDMAAAGDV
-169 AKNLEVS
+169 AKDLEVN

-211 EKDAAVGDYGV
+211 KKDAAVGDYGV
-222 LKAVSVNI
+222 LKAASVNI

-250 TVNGE
+250 TVNGG

-274 GTAEIDNY
+274 GTAEISNY
-282 GAGSISADVWS
+282 GAGSIFADVWS
-293 VNAAATINNYGV
+293 VNATATINNYGV

-336 QCTVRLT
+336 QYAVRLT

-358 TFDTITDKKDY
+358 TFDTITGKKDY

-374 SVSNAAKG
+374 SVSNAVKG

-388 LNEDL
+388 LNENV

-437 ANVPV
+437 VNVPV
-442 TVNGTLDIRS
+442 TVNGTLDIRN
-452 EGSFT
+452 EGGFT

-463 VVLQDGMTVNGTVLT
+463 AVLQDGMTLNGTALT

-484 SGDVIV
+484 YGDVAV
-490 AEGGVLHQTMGGVRI
+490 AEGGVLHQTMGSVRI
-505 EGSLTVNGTMTVDMV
+505 EGSLTVNGTMIVDMV

-540 NANFSYQAKTT
+540 NANFNYQAKTT
-551 FNKDA
+551 FNRDA

-564 DVSTVTVEVNEDVT
+564 NVSTVTVEVNEDVT
-578 LTENLTIPKG
+578 LAEDLTIPQK
-588 KTLVIDGYGT
+588 KTLVIEGYGT
-598 LTIAPGVTL
+598 LTIAPGATL

-613 RGENEAPPT
+613 RGENESPWTGAP
-622 GTMGGRIECSAPLV
+622 GGKLECSAPLV
-636 IKGMLDV
+636 IQGTLDV
-643 RAEACLN
+643 GKETYLN
-650 PETVTV
+650 LQSTVTV

-661 LIVQANGEYNSWYGS
+661 LIVQENGEYYYWNGS

-690 ISFGEDSVIAVEGD
+690 MSFGEDSVITVEDG
-704 WAAAWTQGE
+704 WAAAWTQGN

-728 DNADQKIQKALADIN
+728 DNADQKIQKALTDIN

-771 LTIPAGVELAFSSE
+771 LTIPAGVELAFYDE
-785 GATTYIAEGAALT
+785 GVTTYIAEGAALT
-798 VQGILYSNDP
+798 IQGGLYSEAP
-808 FTVDG
+808 ITVDG

-821 WATVWNDLLVGG
+821 YANVQKNLLVGG
-833 TLTIDEDGRMYC
+833 TLTIDEGGRMYC
-845 QYLTDENEQGK
+845 RYLTDENEQGK

-874 HNEVDIGGGGDDGSK
+874 HNAIDISDGDGNR
-889 VVRSLE
+889 VVGTFE

-946 GNVWLYGDA
+946 GNVWLHGDA

-965 EGGYFGGYGLVKAGG
+965 EGGYIWGYGLVKAGG
-980 EDNLVGDEYGNRQ
+980 EDNLVRDEYGNRW
-993 FNWTARISKEGASE
+993 FNWTSRISKEGASE

-1021 LADGIEIDLGSQTT
+1021 LADGIEINLGSQTT
-1035 LTLAG
+1035 LTLADD
-1040 GLEIRDKNV
+1040 LEIRDKNV
-1049 SIGGANAAKVVV
+1049 SIGGTNAAKVVV
-1061 NGTLSVWNYL
+1061 NGTLSVWNNM
-1071 NLDAPMTV
+1071 NLDAPMEL
-1079 NGTVN
+1079 NGTVD
-1084 VYDSVYASR
+1084 VYGSVYASR
-1093 DITVSTG
+1093 DITVNTG
-1100 GKLHVRNYYNES
+1100 GKLRVHNYYDES

-1141 TVDDGCRLGV
+1141 TVDDGCNLCVSKSVRMSE
-1151 NRTVNAD
+1151 
-1158 NLESFLQSCND
+1158 LESFLQSCND

-1222 ADDSGNK
+1222 ADESGKK
-1229 GEIIVNGSLRISMPA
+1229 GEVIVSGSLRISMPA
-1244 QVDGTLAINGEMR
+1244 QVDGTLTINGEMR

-1267 GAMTVNE
+1267 GALTVSKGANM
-1274 GGTVQFSRLAGTGTI
+1274 SCNRLAGTGTI

-1304 VIGGSGNTTIDNTRL
+1304 VIGGSGKTTIYNTRL

-1337 TERQTIFLCRS
+1337 AERQTIFLCRS
-1348 AMDDAAPGFVIDEDI
+1348 AMDDAAPYFVIDGDI
-1363 TVPSSVE
+1363 TVPSGVE
-1370 LRMDE
+1370 LCMDE
-1375 MRSSNFRGLTVAEN
+1375 MQSSNFRGLTVAEN
-1389 AKLTVAGA
+1389 AKLTIAGD
-1397 VYSWAEDGVTVNGTL
+1397 VYCWAEDGVTVNGTL
-1412 ETLYGGQDE
+1412 KTLHGGQDE
-1421 NGNWIPDG
+1421 DGNGISNG

-1444 VNGGSTN
+1444 VNGGNTDVN
-1451 VYDRDEQ
+1451 DRDEQ
-1458 TGGTLAVEGKMENSG
+1458 TGGTLAIEGTMENSG
-1473 NLNCRD
+1473 YINCRD
-1479 LQYSGTTL
+1479 LRHSGTEL
-1487 TNKGDI
+1487 TNKGNI
-1493 RVRQQLKIA
+1493 YVRQQLKIT
-1502 EGSVIENTGWITYGD
+1502 EGCVIENAGQVTYGD

-1526 SENATIRW
+1526 SKNATIHW

-1546 LLTRTENGTATLEL
+1546 LLTRAGNGTATLDL
-1560 REDCTLNEDLVIPG
+1560 REDCALNEDLAVPG
-1574 HIQLQISGEN
+1574 NIELVLAAEYERTS
-1584 GTPHT
+1584 T
-1589 LTVPENVTLFV
+1589 LTVPEGVTLSAN
-1600 GGQLTAQNSATIVVN
+1600 GQLNIKDSATLAVN
-1615 GTLVTSG
+1615 GTLATSNDV
-1622 FAQVYGALTINE
+1622 QVNGALLISE
-1634 SGVWEQKDNADVSDD
+1634 SGMWEQKSGADVHNDS
-1649 RASVTIDGLLEQSES
+1649 ASITINGRLEQSES
-1664 RVQLSSW
+1664 WVELTSW
-1671 RNGKIIFGANAR
+1671 WNGKIIFGANAH
-1683 WNEVGTISSYKS
+1683 WNEVGAICSRES

-1704 GKYKLSTDDGINYYL
+1704 GKYELRSDGEYYYL
-1719 KRLSSGGGS
+1719 KRVSSGGGS
-1728 GGGETSTVGDVN
+1728 GGGETSITGDVN

-1752 LARFMAGIDDLED
+1752 LARFMAGIDDLKD

-1773 DGIYSAAD
+1773 DGILSAAD

-1792 QDTQTADADENGAPV
+1792 QGTQTADADENGAPV

-1826 GAPVEPAPAVDDV
+1826 GAPAEPVPAADDV